1 MAASSPVIQPED
13 VNRLRYGLAVT
24 KAGRDALASVFMWS
38 YRGAFPVVTYLTQD
52 LGYTNAQYRR
62 VFDDH
67 QRDKLEASSDA
78 ATFDITL
85 LYKLLQRV
93 CGLAEM
99 NDPTWTTPGPQGP
112 SLEHLIYS
120 LKQRRNTLAH
130 DNVGMSEQDLTS
142 TLTELSDLLAKML
155 AEAGVRCRTN
165 SQDVDHVTRD
175 VTKYIGGLLAKVREP
190 LDPSDV
196 AYLPQLR
203 QEIKMF
209 RSHITEEVKQ
219 MSKQELTDGYR
230 LLYQIVPAPWL
241 LLNINYNPS
250 LAFTRLRLL
259 EDPVIGARPS
269 HAAKGQDST
278 RPSHAAKGQD
288 STRPSHAAKGQDSTR
303 PSHAAKG
310 QDINYED
317 ILSMRREK
325 GRVPECVL
333 LMGEGGMGKTT
344 LLKLILEKWVEDPDA
359 IRHLGTVDL
368 VFYVQCRDSHLN
380 TFDDLLRQLLPQA
393 LSDSGADFQLFKEII
408 LSLNILVL
416 IDGYDEVNDHSGR
429 LVKELL
435 HLPGKDVRLVITTR
449 PGWDQQLSQLVP
461 HTRPRCNILVLG
473 ITPERRVEFAERTIK
488 VLVEEESQ
496 RSVITGRFTQRLEQ
510 MSQFLGEYLNTPL
523 TLTLL
528 ALLCVEAPEEF
539 NNLTTNTQVYEKIH
553 DFITSKLVSRL
564 TDKHVVDPKGKCDQ
578 FLLFYEEISLRGI
591 QRQEY
596 DLWPETEAE
605 IREKCDT
612 LGLPQEEVLSNY
624 FTRTSYRRGLNVV
637 WVFGY
642 FHARYQEY
650 CASRRLVALLLKAEQ
665 DRGDPASHRV
675 SGESSIII
683 DLLVDVVVW
692 VIGYFHAR
700 YQEYCASRGL
710 VALLLRAEQDRGDP
724 ASHRVSGES
733 SIIIDLLVDV
743 VRKEKRSLGDHLR
756 GSKFDI
762 SDVQQEFKE
771 RPRWENILVSTT
783 GVLCA
788 RGVEHKF
795 ITHIIDLCKMVTL
808 ETDELLKHVAE
819 SRGSEHVIQAVCE
832 KLRTEQE
839 WTIWSVDS
847 CVVLP
852 LVLKKVT
859 PKNIYLI
866 INDPSQLK
874 QHLSTLSVLAKIM
887 VTICLNLDYSLDSKE
902 RSVIS
907 KQCLERLTAPGSKCT
922 LEEFDG
928 GLSEAA
934 IPLLPHTLESLTLY
948 LTLQQLPVLIRHL
961 PHLPHLQT
969 LGIGLDATGYV
980 DPDTLDATG
989 YVDPDTLDATGYVD
1003 PDTLDATGYVDPDTL
1018 DTLPYQGRE
1027 LRLTIRRDLTDDDPA
1042 IDWCCHLVAQLCPLS
1057 RGGYSGLVFRD
1068 RRLTSVGGE
1077 RLLRGLHRRGVTG
1090 NILTFWIQ
1098 DSEENKKYLRELGC
1112 GMNEFWYADRMNEFW
1127 YAGGMN
1133 EFWNVGGMN
1142 EFWYAGSMN
1151 EFSIAKIPTP
1161 FEFIILISVH
1171 PRRSVMQAHSGFR
1184 FRKVVAAGLPPPGP
1198 ATPGACHP
1206 RGLPPPGPATSGA
1219 CHLRGLPPPGPT
1231 TPGALPS
1238 PGPGPADPVSLD
1250 DCSSDDVLLLLKRA
1264 HRCPGPVS
1272 EDVVD
1277 HEDAV
1282 MLAVPAKETGGHCVV
1297 PVPACV
1303 SGVAPLCPPAPLCA
1317 GSPKWEVVVPAVTPG
1332 VDRDLVIV
1340 LKKDTSRGVSAPYEP
1355 VPRDVPPL
1363 VIGGVVVEI
1372 PEYMGPRV
1380 ARMRVCPRHRMPG
1393 MCGTRTSLQGTDMTD
1408 EAKGMA
1414 KDVMT
1419 DIFVS
1424 RTCPVKENGNCEAGN
1439 IQPTTGTL

>member
-1 MAASSPVIQPED
+1 MRPNMAASSPVIQPED

-38 YRGAFPVVTYLTQD
+38 YRGTFPVVTYLTQD
-52 LGYTNAQYRR
+52 LGYTNVQYRR

-85 LYKLLQRV
+85 LYKLLQHV

-99 NDPTWTTPGPQGP
+99 NDPTWTIPGPQGP

-120 LKQRRNTLAH
+120 LKQHRNTLAH

-155 AEAGVRCRTN
+155 AEAGVRCGTN

-209 RSHITEEVKQ
+209 KSHITEEVKQ
-219 MSKQELTDGYR
+219 MSKEELTDGYK

-269 HAAKGQDST
+269 HAAKGQD
-278 RPSHAAKGQD
+278 
-288 STRPSHAAKGQDSTR
+288 
-303 PSHAAKG
+303 
-310 QDINYED
+310 INYED
-317 ILSMRREK
+317 ILSMRRED
-325 GRVPECVL
+325 GRVPQCVL
-333 LMGEGGMGKTT
+333 LTGEGGMGKTT

-359 IRHLGTVDL
+359 IRQLGTVDL

-380 TFDDLLRQLLPQA
+380 TFDDLLRQLLPLA

-416 IDGYDEVNDHSGR
+416 IDGYDEVNDHSRR
-429 LVKELL
+429 LVEELL

-553 DFITSKLVSRL
+553 DFITNKLVSRL
-564 TDKHVVDPKGKCDQ
+564 TDKHVTEPKGKCDKNVRK
-578 FLLFYEEISLRGI
+578 FLRFLEEISLRGI

-596 DLWPETEAE
+596 DLWSETEAE

-642 FHARYQEY
+642 FHPRYQEY
-650 CASRRLVALLLKAEQ
+650 CASRRLVDLLLKAEQ

-675 SGESSIII
+675 SGERST
-683 DLLVDVVVW
+683 
-692 VIGYFHAR
+692 
-700 YQEYCASRGL
+700 
-710 VALLLRAEQDRGDP
+710 
-724 ASHRVSGES
+724 
-733 SIIIDLLVDV
+733 IIDLLVDV

-762 SDVQQEFKE
+762 SDVLQEFRE
-771 RPRWENILVSTT
+771 RHRWQNILLSTT

-795 ITHIIDLCKMVTL
+795 ITHIIDLCKMVTRS
-808 ETDELLKHVAE
+808 TDELLKHVAE

-832 KLRTEQE
+832 KLRTEHVWGIE
-839 WTIWSVDS
+839 SVDS
-847 CVVLP
+847 WVVLP

-859 PKNIYLI
+859 PKNIYLN

-874 QHLSTLSVLAKIM
+874 QRLSTLSVLAKM
-887 VTICLNLDYSLDSKE
+887 KVTISLDLGYSLYSKE

-922 LEEFDG
+922 LEEFVG
-928 GLSEAA
+928 VLSEAA
-934 IPLLPHTLESLTLY
+934 IPLLPHTLERLTLY

-969 LGIGLDATGYV
+969 LGK
-980 DPDTLDATG
+980 
-989 YVDPDTLDATGYVD
+989 
-1003 PDTLDATGYVDPDTL
+1003 
-1018 DTLPYQGRE
+1018 
-1027 LRLTIRRDLTDDDPA
+1027 
-1042 IDWCCHLVAQLCPLS
+1042 
-1057 RGGYSGLVFRD
+1057 YSYF
-1068 RRLTSVGGE
+1068 
-1077 RLLRGLHRRGVTG
+1077 
-1090 NILTFWIQ
+1090 
-1098 DSEENKKYLRELGC
+1098 
-1112 GMNEFWYADRMNEFW
+1112 
-1127 YAGGMN
+1127 
-1133 EFWNVGGMN
+1133 
-1142 EFWYAGSMN
+1142 
-1151 EFSIAKIPTP
+1151 
-1161 FEFIILISVH
+1161 
-1171 PRRSVMQAHSGFR
+1171 
-1184 FRKVVAAGLPPPGP
+1184 PP
-1198 ATPGACHP
+1198 
-1206 RGLPPPGPATSGA
+1206 
-1219 CHLRGLPPPGPT
+1219 
-1231 TPGALPS
+1231 
-1238 PGPGPADPVSLD
+1238 
-1250 DCSSDDVLLLLKRA
+1250 
-1264 HRCPGPVS
+1264 
-1272 EDVVD
+1272 
-1277 HEDAV
+1277 
-1282 MLAVPAKETGGHCVV
+1282 
-1297 PVPACV
+1297 
-1303 SGVAPLCPPAPLCA
+1303 
-1317 GSPKWEVVVPAVTPG
+1317 
-1332 VDRDLVIV
+1332 
-1340 LKKDTSRGVSAPYEP
+1340 
-1355 VPRDVPPL
+1355 
-1363 VIGGVVVEI
+1363 
-1372 PEYMGPRV
+1372 
-1380 ARMRVCPRHRMPG
+1380 
-1393 MCGTRTSLQGTDMTD
+1393 
-1408 EAKGMA
+1408 
-1414 KDVMT
+1414 
-1419 DIFVS
+1419 
-1424 RTCPVKENGNCEAGN
+1424 
-1439 IQPTTGTL
+1439 

>member
-38 YRGAFPVVTYLTQD
+38 YRGTFPVVTYLTQD

-62 VFDDH
+62 VFDAH
-67 QRDKLEASSDA
+67 QRKKLEASSDA

-85 LYKLLQRV
+85 LYKLLQHV
-93 CGLAEM
+93 CGLSEM

-120 LKQRRNTLAH
+120 LKQHRNTLAH

-155 AEAGVRCRTN
+155 AEAGVRCGTK

-209 RSHITEEVKQ
+209 KSHITEEVKQ
-219 MSKQELTDGYR
+219 MSKQELTDGYK

-241 LLNINYNPS
+241 HLNINYNPS
-250 LAFTRLRLL
+250 LAFTRLRLF

-269 HAAKGQDST
+269 HAAKGQDN
-278 RPSHAAKGQD
+278 
-288 STRPSHAAKGQDSTR
+288 TR

-317 ILSMRREK
+317 ILSMRRED
-325 GRVPECVL
+325 GRVPQCVL
-333 LMGEGGMGKTT
+333 LTGEGGMGKTT
-344 LLKLILEKWVEDPDA
+344 LLKLILEKWVEDPAA

-380 TFDDLLRQLLPQA
+380 TFDDLLRQLLPLA
-393 LSDSGADFQLFKEII
+393 LSDSGVDFQLFKEII

-449 PGWDQQLSQLVP
+449 PGWDQHLSQLVP

-473 ITPERRVEFAERTIK
+473 ITPERRVKFAERTIK

-496 RSVITGRFTQRLEQ
+496 RSVITGRFTQQLEQ

-578 FLLFYEEISLRGI
+578 FLLFFEEISLRGI

-650 CASRRLVALLLKAEQ
+650 CASR
-665 DRGDPASHRV
+665 G
-675 SGESSIII
+675 
-683 DLLVDVVVW
+683 LVD
-692 VIGYFHAR
+692 
-700 YQEYCASRGL
+700 
-710 VALLLRAEQDRGDP
+710 LLLRAEQDRGDP
-724 ASHRVSGES
+724 ASHRVSGER

-756 GSKFDI
+756 RSKFDI
-762 SDVQQEFKE
+762 SAVQQEFRK
-771 RPRWENILVSTT
+771 RPRWWHFLVSTT

-788 RGVEHKF
+788 RRVEHKF
-795 ITHIIDLCKMVTL
+795 ITHIIDLCKMVKNS
-808 ETDELLKHVAE
+808 TDELLKHVAE

-832 KLRTEQE
+832 KLRTEHRWE
-839 WTIWSVDS
+839 IESVDS
-847 CVVLP
+847 WVVLP

-859 PKNIYLI
+859 PKNIYLNI
-866 INDPSQLK
+866 FNTSQLK
-874 QHLSTLSVLAKIM
+874 QRLSALSVLAKMKI
-887 VTICLNLDYSLDSKE
+887 TISLDLQYSLYSKDE
-902 RSVIS
+902 NIDKS
-907 KQCLERLTAPGSKCT
+907 KQCLERLTAPDSKCK
-922 LEEFDG
+922 LEKFRG
-928 GLSEAA
+928 YLSEAD
-934 IPLLPHTLESLTLY
+934 IPLLPHTLGTLILRLTPY
-948 LTLQQLPVLIRHL
+948 QLPVLIRHL
-961 PHLPHLQT
+961 PHLPHLQR
-969 LGIGLDATGYV
+969 LGIHLDATDYMIPHTLDATGYVVPDTLDATGYV
-980 DPDTLDATG
+980 DPDTLDAIGYVDPDTLDATGYVVPDTLDATGYVDPDTLDATGYVVPDTLDATG

-1003 PDTLDATGYVDPDTL
+1003 QDTLGS
-1018 DTLPYQGRE
+1018 LPYQGKI
-1027 LRLTIRRDLTDDDPA
+1027 LDLTITRDLTDDDPA
-1042 IDWCCHLVAQLCPLS
+1042 IDWCCRLAAQLCPPS
-1057 RGGYSGLVFRD
+1057 RGGYSLLGFYNT
-1068 RRLTSVGGE
+1068 RLTS
-1077 RLLRGLHRRGVTG
+1077 T
-1090 NILTFWIQ
+1090 
-1098 DSEENKKYLRELGC
+1098 Y
-1112 GMNEFWYADRMNEFW
+1112 
-1127 YAGGMN
+1127 
-1133 EFWNVGGMN
+1133 
-1142 EFWYAGSMN
+1142 
-1151 EFSIAKIPTP
+1151 
-1161 FEFIILISVH
+1161 
-1171 PRRSVMQAHSGFR
+1171 
-1184 FRKVVAAGLPPPGP
+1184 
-1198 ATPGACHP
+1198 
-1206 RGLPPPGPATSGA
+1206 
-1219 CHLRGLPPPGPT
+1219 
-1231 TPGALPS
+1231 
-1238 PGPGPADPVSLD
+1238 
-1250 DCSSDDVLLLLKRA
+1250 
-1264 HRCPGPVS
+1264 
-1272 EDVVD
+1272 
-1277 HEDAV
+1277 
-1282 MLAVPAKETGGHCVV
+1282 
-1297 PVPACV
+1297 
-1303 SGVAPLCPPAPLCA
+1303 
-1317 GSPKWEVVVPAVTPG
+1317 
-1332 VDRDLVIV
+1332 
-1340 LKKDTSRGVSAPYEP
+1340 
-1355 VPRDVPPL
+1355 
-1363 VIGGVVVEI
+1363 
-1372 PEYMGPRV
+1372 
-1380 ARMRVCPRHRMPG
+1380 
-1393 MCGTRTSLQGTDMTD
+1393 
-1408 EAKGMA
+1408 
-1414 KDVMT
+1414 
-1419 DIFVS
+1419 
-1424 RTCPVKENGNCEAGN
+1424 
-1439 IQPTTGTL
+1439 

>member
-38 YRGAFPVVTYLTQD
+38 YRGTFPVVTYLTQD
-52 LGYTNAQYRR
+52 LGYTNAQYKR

-99 NDPTWTTPGPQGP
+99 NDTTWTTPGPQGP

-120 LKQRRNTLAH
+120 LKQHRNTLAH
-130 DNVGMSEQDLTS
+130 DNVRMSEQDLTS

-165 SQDVDHVTRD
+165 SQDVDHVARD
-175 VTKYIGGLLAKVREP
+175 VTEYIGGLLAKVREP

-219 MSKQELTDGYR
+219 MSKQELTGGYK

-269 HAAKGQDST
+269 HAAKGQDI
-278 RPSHAAKGQD
+278 D
-288 STRPSHAAKGQDSTR
+288 
-303 PSHAAKG
+303 
-310 QDINYED
+310 YEH
-317 ILSMRREK
+317 ILSMRRED
-325 GRVPECVL
+325 GRVPQCVL
-333 LMGEGGMGKTT
+333 LTGEGGMGKTT
-344 LLKLILEKWVEDPDA
+344 LLKLILEKWVEDPAA

-380 TFDDLLRQLLPQA
+380 TFDGLLRQLLPQT
-393 LSDSGADFQLFKEII
+393 LRDSGVDFQLFKEVI

-510 MSQFLGEYLNTPL
+510 MSEFLGEYLNTPL

-553 DFITSKLVSRL
+553 DFITNKLVSRL
-564 TDKHVVDPKGKCDQ
+564 TDKHVTEPKGKCDENVKT
-578 FLLFYEEISLRGI
+578 FLRFLEEISLRGI

-624 FTRTSYRRGLNVV
+624 FTRTSYRRGLSVV

-665 DRGDPASHRV
+665 DRGDPAS
-675 SGESSIII
+675 
-683 DLLVDVVVW
+683 L
-692 VIGYFHAR
+692 
-700 YQEYCASRGL
+700 
-710 VALLLRAEQDRGDP
+710 
-724 ASHRVSGES
+724 RVSGES

-743 VRKEKRSLGDHLR
+743 VRKEKRCLGDQLR
-756 GSKFDI
+756 GSTFDI
-762 SDVQQEFKE
+762 SAVQHELLG
-771 RPRWENILVSTT
+771 RPRWQNILLSTT

-788 RGVEHKF
+788 RGVEHRF
-795 ITHIIDLCKMVTL
+795 ITHIIDLCEMVTP

-832 KLRTEQE
+832 KLRTKQKWRIE
-839 WTIWSVDS
+839 SVDS
-847 CVVLP
+847 WVVLP

-859 PKNIYLI
+859 PKNIYLN
-866 INDPSQLK
+866 INDIPQLK
-874 QHLSTLSVLAKIM
+874 QRLSTLSVLAKM
-887 VTICLNLDYSLDSKE
+887 KVTLSLDLDYSLDSKE
-902 RSVIS
+902 ISVIT

-922 LEEFDG
+922 LEEFRG
-928 GLSEAA
+928 HLSEAA
-934 IPLLPHTLESLTLY
+934 IPLLPPTLESLHLR

-961 PHLPHLQT
+961 PHLPHLPHLQT
-969 LGIGLDATGYV
+969 LVITLDATGYV
-980 DPDTLDATG
+980 VPDTLDATG

-1003 PDTLDATGYVDPDTL
+1003 PNTLDATGYVVPDTLDATGYVDPNTLDATGYVVPDTL
-1018 DTLPYQGRE
+1018 DTLPCQGRT

-1042 IDWCCHLVAQLCPLS
+1042 IDWCCHLAAQLCPPS
-1057 RGGYSGLVFRD
+1057 RGGYSRLYFPNTH
-1068 RRLTSVGGE
+1068 LTSVGVEG
-1077 RLLRGLHRRGVTG
+1077 LLRGLHRRGVTG
-1090 NILTFWIQ
+1090 DDLTIWIW
-1098 DSEENKKYLRELGC
+1098 DSVKNEKYLQELRASL
-1112 GMNEFWYADRMNEFW
+1112 NNFY
-1127 YAGGMN
+1127 
-1133 EFWNVGGMN
+1133 NVH
-1142 EFWYAGSMN
+1142 
-1151 EFSIAKIPTP
+1151 
-1161 FEFIILISVH
+1161 ILK
-1171 PRRSVMQAHSGFR
+1171 F
-1184 FRKVVAAGLPPPGP
+1184 
-1198 ATPGACHP
+1198 
-1206 RGLPPPGPATSGA
+1206 
-1219 CHLRGLPPPGPT
+1219 
-1231 TPGALPS
+1231 
-1238 PGPGPADPVSLD
+1238 D
-1250 DCSSDDVLLLLKRA
+1250 
-1264 HRCPGPVS
+1264 
-1272 EDVVD
+1272 E
-1277 HEDAV
+1277 
-1282 MLAVPAKETGGHCVV
+1282 
-1297 PVPACV
+1297 
-1303 SGVAPLCPPAPLCA
+1303 
-1317 GSPKWEVVVPAVTPG
+1317 
-1332 VDRDLVIV
+1332 
-1340 LKKDTSRGVSAPYEP
+1340 
-1355 VPRDVPPL
+1355 
-1363 VIGGVVVEI
+1363 
-1372 PEYMGPRV
+1372 
-1380 ARMRVCPRHRMPG
+1380 
-1393 MCGTRTSLQGTDMTD
+1393 TSLMRPI
-1408 EAKGMA
+1408 MF
-1414 KDVMT
+1414 KDICT
-1419 DIFVS
+1419 RSWLLRPAS
-1424 RTCPVKENGNCEAGN
+1424 RD
-1439 IQPTTGTL
+1439 Q

>member
-38 YRGAFPVVTYLTQD
+38 YRGTFPVVTYLTQD

-62 VFDDH
+62 VFDAQ
-67 QRDKLEASSDA
+67 QRKKLEASSDA

-93 CGLAEM
+93 CGVAGM
-99 NDPTWTTPGPQGP
+99 KDTTPGPRGP

-120 LKQRRNTLAH
+120 LKEHRNTLAH

-155 AEAGVRCRTN
+155 AEAGVRCGTN
-165 SQDVDHVTRD
+165 SQDVYHVTRD

-219 MSKQELTDGYR
+219 MSKQELTDGYK

-278 RPSHAAKGQD
+278 RS
-288 STRPSHAAKGQDSTR
+288 
-303 PSHAAKG
+303 SHAAKG
-310 QDINYED
+310 QDIDYEH
-317 ILSMRREK
+317 ILSMRRED
-325 GRVPECVL
+325 GRVPQCVL
-333 LMGEGGMGKTT
+333 LTGEGGMGKTT
-344 LLKLILEKWVEDPDA
+344 LLKLILEKWVEEPAA

-380 TFDDLLRQLLPQA
+380 TFDDLLRQLLPQT
-393 LSDSGADFQLFKEII
+393 LSDSDADFQLFKEII

-416 IDGYDEVNDHSGR
+416 IDGYDEVNDHSER

-449 PGWDQQLSQLVP
+449 PGWDHQLSQLVP

-488 VLVEEESQ
+488 VLVEEECQ

-553 DFITSKLVSRL
+553 DFITCKLVSRL
-564 TDKHVVDPKGKCDQ
+564 TDKHVADPKGKCDQ
-578 FLLFYEEISLRGI
+578 FLLFFEEICLRGI
-591 QRQEY
+591 QRLEY

-624 FTRTSYRRGLNVV
+624 FTRTRYRRGLNVV
-637 WVFGY
+637 WVF
-642 FHARYQEY
+642 
-650 CASRRLVALLLKAEQ
+650 
-665 DRGDPASHRV
+665 
-675 SGESSIII
+675 
-683 DLLVDVVVW
+683 
-692 VIGYFHAR
+692 GYFHAR

-724 ASHRVSGES
+724 ASHRVSWERS
-733 SIIIDLLVDV
+733 TIIDLLVDV

-756 GSKFDI
+756 VSKFDI
-762 SDVQQEFKE
+762 SVLQEFIE
-771 RPRWENILVSTT
+771 RPRWHNILVSTT

-788 RGVEHKF
+788 RGVEHRF
-795 ITHIIDLCKMVTL
+795 ITHIIDLCVMDL
-808 ETDELLKHVAE
+808 RLTDELYKHVAE
-819 SRGSEHVIQAVCE
+819 CRGSEHVIQAVCE
-832 KLRTEQE
+832 KLRTKQE
-839 WTIWSVDS
+839 WLIESVVS

-859 PKNIYLI
+859 PNNIYLI
-866 INDPSQLK
+866 IYDSSKLK
-874 QHLSTLSVLAKIM
+874 QCLSTLSVLAKM
-887 VTICLNLDYSLDSKE
+887 KVTISLDVGYSLYSKE
-902 RSVIS
+902 SSVIT

-922 LEEFDG
+922 LKRFTG
-928 GLSEAA
+928 VLSEAA
-934 IPLLPHTLESLTLY
+934 IPLLPLTLESLQLC
-948 LTLQQLPVLIRHL
+948 LTPQQLPIQLSVLIRHL
-961 PHLPHLQT
+961 PHLPHLQR
-969 LGIGLDATGYV
+969 LAILLDATGYV

-989 YVDPDTLDATGYVD
+989 YVDPDTLDATGYVVPDTLDATGYVD

-1018 DTLPYQGRE
+1018 DTLPYQGRT
-1027 LRLTIRRDLTDDDPA
+1027 LILTIRRRVTDDDPA
-1042 IDWCCHLVAQLCPLS
+1042 IDWCCHLAAQLCPPS
-1057 RGGYSGLVFRD
+1057 RGGYTALDFSDMRP
-1068 RRLTSVGGE
+1068 TSVGGE

-1090 NILTFWIQ
+1090 RNLAIRID
-1098 DSEENKKYLRELGC
+1098 DSEENKKCLQELGASL
-1112 GMNEFWYADRMNEFW
+1112 NNFN
-1127 YAGGMN
+1127 
-1133 EFWNVGGMN
+1133 NVHIWQID
-1142 EFWYAGSMN
+1142 E
-1151 EFSIAKIPTP
+1151 
-1161 FEFIILISVH
+1161 
-1171 PRRSVMQAHSGFR
+1171 
-1184 FRKVVAAGLPPPGP
+1184 
-1198 ATPGACHP
+1198 
-1206 RGLPPPGPATSGA
+1206 TS
-1219 CHLRGLPPPGPT
+1219 
-1231 TPGALPS
+1231 
-1238 PGPGPADPVSLD
+1238 
-1250 DCSSDDVLLLLKRA
+1250 
-1264 HRCPGPVS
+1264 
-1272 EDVVD
+1272 
-1277 HEDAV
+1277 
-1282 MLAVPAKETGGHCVV
+1282 
-1297 PVPACV
+1297 
-1303 SGVAPLCPPAPLCA
+1303 
-1317 GSPKWEVVVPAVTPG
+1317 
-1332 VDRDLVIV
+1332 
-1340 LKKDTSRGVSAPYEP
+1340 
-1355 VPRDVPPL
+1355 
-1363 VIGGVVVEI
+1363 
-1372 PEYMGPRV
+1372 
-1380 ARMRVCPRHRMPG
+1380 
-1393 MCGTRTSLQGTDMTD
+1393 
-1408 EAKGMA
+1408 
-1414 KDVMT
+1414 
-1419 DIFVS
+1419 F
-1424 RTCPVKENGNCEAGN
+1424 
-1439 IQPTTGTL
+1439 

>member
-24 KAGRDALASVFMWS
+24 KAGRDALASMFMWS
-38 YRGAFPVVTYLTQD
+38 YRGTFPVLTYLTQD

-62 VFDDH
+62 VFDAQ

-120 LKQRRNTLAH
+120 LKQHRNTLAH

-155 AEAGVRCRTN
+155 AEAGVRCGTN

-175 VTKYIGGLLAKVREP
+175 VTKYIGDLLAKVREQ

-209 RSHITEEVKQ
+209 KSHITEEVKQ
-219 MSKQELTDGYR
+219 MSKQELTDGYK
-230 LLYQIVPAPWL
+230 LLYQIVPASWL

-259 EDPVIGARPS
+259 EDPVIGPRPS
-269 HAAKGQDST
+269 D
-278 RPSHAAKGQD
+278 
-288 STRPSHAAKGQDSTR
+288 
-303 PSHAAKG
+303 AAKG

-317 ILSMRREK
+317 ILSMRRED
-325 GRVPECVL
+325 GRVPQCVL
-333 LMGEGGMGKTT
+333 LTGEGGMGKTT
-344 LLKLILEKWVEDPDA
+344 LLKLILEKWVEDPAA

-380 TFDDLLRQLLPQA
+380 TFDDLLRQLLPQT

-488 VLVEEESQ
+488 VLVEEECQ

-553 DFITSKLVSRL
+553 DFITNKLVSRL
-564 TDKHVVDPKGKCDQ
+564 TDKHVTQPKGKCDENVKR
-578 FLLFYEEISLRGI
+578 FLRFLEEISLRGVL
-591 QRQEY
+591 RQEY

-624 FTRTSYRRGLNVV
+624 FTRTSYCRGLNVV
-637 WVFGY
+637 WVF
-642 FHARYQEY
+642 
-650 CASRRLVALLLKAEQ
+650 
-665 DRGDPASHRV
+665 
-675 SGESSIII
+675 
-683 DLLVDVVVW
+683 
-692 VIGYFHAR
+692 GYFHAR

-724 ASHRVSGES
+724 ASHRVSGER

-743 VRKEKRSLGDHLR
+743 VRKERGSLGDHLR
-756 GSKFDI
+756 GSTFDI
-762 SDVQQEFKE
+762 SDVQQEFRE
-771 RPRWENILVSTT
+771 RPRWQNILVSTT

-795 ITHIIDLCKMVTL
+795 ITHIIDLCEMVTP

-832 KLRTEQE
+832 KLRTEHR
-839 WTIWSVDS
+839 WTIHSVDS

-859 PKNIYLI
+859 PEVISLHLDDK
-866 INDPSQLK
+866 PQLE
-874 QHLSTLSVLAKIM
+874 HFLSTLSVLAEKEVIVHLNFKNILYSKIN
-887 VTICLNLDYSLDSKE
+887 IDLLQKS
-902 RSVIS
+902 
-907 KQCLERLTAPGSKCT
+907 LERLTAPGSKCI
-922 LEEFDG
+922 LEGFEGD
-928 GLSEAA
+928 LSEAA
-934 IPLLPHTLESLTLY
+934 IPLLPHTLETLDLY

-961 PHLPHLQT
+961 PHLPHLQD
-969 LGIGLDATGYV
+969 LGKY
-980 DPDTLDATG
+980 
-989 YVDPDTLDATGYVD
+989 
-1003 PDTLDATGYVDPDTL
+1003 
-1018 DTLPYQGRE
+1018 
-1027 LRLTIRRDLTDDDPA
+1027 
-1042 IDWCCHLVAQLCPLS
+1042 S
-1057 RGGYSGLVFRD
+1057 RF
-1068 RRLTSVGGE
+1068 
-1077 RLLRGLHRRGVTG
+1077 
-1090 NILTFWIQ
+1090 
-1098 DSEENKKYLRELGC
+1098 
-1112 GMNEFWYADRMNEFW
+1112 
-1127 YAGGMN
+1127 
-1133 EFWNVGGMN
+1133 
-1142 EFWYAGSMN
+1142 
-1151 EFSIAKIPTP
+1151 
-1161 FEFIILISVH
+1161 
-1171 PRRSVMQAHSGFR
+1171 
-1184 FRKVVAAGLPPPGP
+1184 PP
-1198 ATPGACHP
+1198 
-1206 RGLPPPGPATSGA
+1206 
-1219 CHLRGLPPPGPT
+1219 
-1231 TPGALPS
+1231 
-1238 PGPGPADPVSLD
+1238 
-1250 DCSSDDVLLLLKRA
+1250 
-1264 HRCPGPVS
+1264 
-1272 EDVVD
+1272 
-1277 HEDAV
+1277 
-1282 MLAVPAKETGGHCVV
+1282 
-1297 PVPACV
+1297 
-1303 SGVAPLCPPAPLCA
+1303 
-1317 GSPKWEVVVPAVTPG
+1317 
-1332 VDRDLVIV
+1332 
-1340 LKKDTSRGVSAPYEP
+1340 
-1355 VPRDVPPL
+1355 
-1363 VIGGVVVEI
+1363 
-1372 PEYMGPRV
+1372 
-1380 ARMRVCPRHRMPG
+1380 
-1393 MCGTRTSLQGTDMTD
+1393 
-1408 EAKGMA
+1408 
-1414 KDVMT
+1414 
-1419 DIFVS
+1419 
-1424 RTCPVKENGNCEAGN
+1424 
-1439 IQPTTGTL
+1439 

>member
-38 YRGAFPVVTYLTQD
+38 YRGTFPVVTYLTQD

-62 VFDDH
+62 VFDAH

-120 LKQRRNTLAH
+120 LKQHRNTLAH

-155 AEAGVRCRTN
+155 AEAGVRCGTN

-209 RSHITEEVKQ
+209 KSHITEEVKQ
-219 MSKQELTDGYR
+219 MSKQELTDGYK

-269 HAAKGQDST
+269 HAAKGQD
-278 RPSHAAKGQD
+278 
-288 STRPSHAAKGQDSTR
+288 
-303 PSHAAKG
+303 
-310 QDINYED
+310 INYED
-317 ILSMRREK
+317 ILSMRRED
-325 GRVPECVL
+325 GRVPQCVL
-333 LMGEGGMGKTT
+333 LTGEGGMGKTT
-344 LLKLILEKWVEDPDA
+344 LLKLILEKWVEDPA
-359 IRHLGTVDL
+359 SIRHLGTVNL

-380 TFDDLLRQLLPQA
+380 TFDDLLRQLLPQT

-488 VLVEEESQ
+488 MLVEEECQ
-496 RSVITGRFTQRLEQ
+496 RNVITGRFTQRLEQ

-578 FLLFYEEISLRGI
+578 FLLFFEEISLRGI

-624 FTRTSYRRGLNVV
+624 FTRTSYRLGLNVV
-637 WVFGY
+637 WVF
-642 FHARYQEY
+642 
-650 CASRRLVALLLKAEQ
+650 
-665 DRGDPASHRV
+665 
-675 SGESSIII
+675 
-683 DLLVDVVVW
+683 
-692 VIGYFHAR
+692 GYFHAR

-724 ASHRVSGES
+724 ASHCVSGEN

-743 VRKEKRSLGDHLR
+743 VRKEKRSLGDHVR
-756 GSKFDI
+756 GSTFDI
-762 SDVQQEFKE
+762 DDVEQEFNE
-771 RPRWENILVSTT
+771 RPRWENILLSTT

-788 RGVEHKF
+788 RGVEHRF
-795 ITHIIDLCKMVTL
+795 ITHIIDLCEMVIL
-808 ETDELLKHVAE
+808 ETDKLLKHVAE
-819 SRGSEHVIQAVCE
+819 SRGSEHVFQAVCE

-839 WTIWSVDS
+839 WVIESFDS
-847 CVVLP
+847 WVVLP

-859 PKNIYLI
+859 PKNIYLR
-866 INDPSQLK
+866 INDTSQLK
-874 QHLSTLSVLAKIM
+874 QRLSTLSVLAKMKVAIYLD
-887 VTICLNLDYSLDSKE
+887 LNYSLDSKE
-902 RSVIS
+902 STVIT
-907 KQCLERLTAPGSKCT
+907 KQFLERLTALGSKCT
-922 LEEFDG
+922 LEEFVG

-934 IPLLPHTLESLTLY
+934 IPLLPHTLESLRLR

-961 PHLPHLQT
+961 PHLPHLQR
-969 LGIGLDATGYV
+969 LGIILDAWDYV
-980 DPDTLDATG
+980 VPDTLDAMSYGDPDTLDATG

-1003 PDTLDATGYVDPDTL
+1003 PDTLGS
-1018 DTLPYQGRE
+1018 LPYQGRE
-1027 LRLTIRRDLTDDDPA
+1027 LNLTIRRDLTDDDPA
-1042 IDWCCHLVAQLCPLS
+1042 IDWCCHLVAQLCPPS
-1057 RGGYSGLVFRD
+1057 RGGYSDLYFPNT
-1068 RRLTSVGGE
+1068 RLTSVGGE

-1090 NILTFWIQ
+1090 DDLAIWIQ
-1098 DSEENKKYLRELGC
+1098 DSEDSEENKKYLQELG
-1112 GMNEFWYADRMNEFW
+1112 A
-1127 YAGGMN
+1127 
-1133 EFWNVGGMN
+1133 
-1142 EFWYAGSMN
+1142 
-1151 EFSIAKIPTP
+1151 
-1161 FEFIILISVH
+1161 
-1171 PRRSVMQAHSGFR
+1171 
-1184 FRKVVAAGLPPPGP
+1184 
-1198 ATPGACHP
+1198 
-1206 RGLPPPGPATSGA
+1206 
-1219 CHLRGLPPPGPT
+1219 
-1231 TPGALPS
+1231 
-1238 PGPGPADPVSLD
+1238 SLNNFN
-1250 DCSSDDVLLLLKRA
+1250 DVYI
-1264 HRCPGPVS
+1264 
-1272 EDVVD
+1272 
-1277 HEDAV
+1277 
-1282 MLAVPAKETGGHCVV
+1282 
-1297 PVPACV
+1297 
-1303 SGVAPLCPPAPLCA
+1303 
-1317 GSPKWEVVVPAVTPG
+1317 W
-1332 VDRDLVIV
+1332 
-1340 LKKDTSRGVSAPYEP
+1340 
-1355 VPRDVPPL
+1355 
-1363 VIGGVVVEI
+1363 
-1372 PEYMGPRV
+1372 
-1380 ARMRVCPRHRMPG
+1380 
-1393 MCGTRTSLQGTDMTD
+1393 
-1408 EAKGMA
+1408 
-1414 KDVMT
+1414 
-1419 DIFVS
+1419 
-1424 RTCPVKENGNCEAGN
+1424 
-1439 IQPTTGTL
+1439 

>member
-38 YRGAFPVVTYLTQD
+38 YRGTFPVVTYLTQD
-52 LGYTNAQYRR
+52 LGYINAQCRR
-62 VFDDH
+62 DFDAH
-67 QRDKLEASSDA
+67 QRDKLEVSSDA

-120 LKQRRNTLAH
+120 LKQHRNTLAH
-130 DNVGMSEQDLTS
+130 DNVRMSEQDLTS

-175 VTKYIGGLLAKVREP
+175 ATKYIGGLLAKVREP

-196 AYLPQLR
+196 AHLPQLR

-209 RSHITEEVKQ
+209 KSHITEEVKQ
-219 MSKQELTDGYR
+219 MSKQELTDGYK
-230 LLYQIVPAPWL
+230 LLYQIVPAPCL

-259 EDPVIGARPS
+259 EDPIIGARPS
-269 HAAKGQDST
+269 HAAKGQHIDYK
-278 RPSHAAKGQD
+278 HV
-288 STRPSHAAKGQDSTR
+288 
-303 PSHAAKG
+303 
-310 QDINYED
+310 
-317 ILSMRREK
+317 LSMRREN

-333 LMGEGGMGKTT
+333 LTGEGGMGKTT
-344 LLKLILEKWVEDPDA
+344 LLKLILEKWVEDPAA

-368 VFYVQCRDSHLN
+368 VFYVQCRDTHLN
-380 TFDDLLRQLLPQA
+380 TFEDLLRQLLPQT
-393 LSDSGADFQLFKEII
+393 LRDSDPDFQLFKEII

-449 PGWDQQLSQLVP
+449 PGWDQHLSQLVP

-488 VLVEEESQ
+488 VLVEEECQ

-553 DFITSKLVSRL
+553 DFITNKLVSRL
-564 TDKHVVDPKGKCDQ
+564 TDKHVTEPKGKCDENVKK
-578 FLLFYEEISLRGI
+578 FLRFLEEISLRGI

-650 CASRRLVALLLKAEQ
+650 CASRRLVDLLLRAEQ

-710 VALLLRAEQDRGDP
+710 VDLLLKAEQDQGDP
-724 ASHRVSGES
+724 ASHCESGER
-733 SIIIDLLVDV
+733 SIIIDLLVEV
-743 VRKEKRSLGDHLR
+743 VRKEKRSLRDHLR

-771 RPRWENILVSTT
+771 RPRWQNILLSTT

-795 ITHIIDLCKMVTL
+795 ITHIIDLCKMVTP

-819 SRGSEHVIQAVCE
+819 SRRSEHVIQAVCE

-839 WTIWSVDS
+839 WRIESVDS

-859 PKNIYLI
+859 PKNIYLK
-866 INDPSQLK
+866 INDTPQLM
-874 QHLSTLSVLAKIM
+874 QCLSTLSVLAKMKI
-887 VTICLNLDYSLDSKE
+887 TISLGLDYSLDSNEK
-902 RSVIS
+902 SVIP
-907 KQCLERLTAPGSKCT
+907 KQCMERLTAPGSKCT
-922 LEEFDG
+922 LERFDG
-928 GLSEAA
+928 GLFEAA
-934 IPLLPHTLESLTLY
+934 MPLLPPTLKTLRLRLTLH
-948 LTLQQLPVLIRHL
+948 QLPVLIRHL
-961 PHLPHLQT
+961 PPLPHLQT
-969 LGIGLDATGYV
+969 LGISLDTTGYV
-980 DPDTLDATG
+980 VPDTLDATG
-989 YVDPDTLDATGYVD
+989 YVDPDTLGSLLCQGMA
-1003 PDTLDATGYVDPDTL
+1003 LD
-1018 DTLPYQGRE
+1018 
-1027 LRLTIRRDLTDDDPA
+1027 LTITRRLTDDDPA
-1042 IDWCCHLVAQLCPLS
+1042 IDWCCHLAAQLCPPS
-1057 RGGYSGLVFRD
+1057 R
-1068 RRLTSVGGE
+1068 E
-1077 RLLRGLHRRGVTG
+1077 
-1090 NILTFWIQ
+1090 
-1098 DSEENKKYLRELGC
+1098 GC
-1112 GMNEFWYADRMNEFW
+1112 GCGE
-1127 YAGGMN
+1127 
-1133 EFWNVGGMN
+1133 
-1142 EFWYAGSMN
+1142 
-1151 EFSIAKIPTP
+1151 TP
-1161 FEFIILISVH
+1161 
-1171 PRRSVMQAHSGFR
+1171 A
-1184 FRKVVAAGLPPPGP
+1184 
-1198 ATPGACHP
+1198 
-1206 RGLPPPGPATSGA
+1206 
-1219 CHLRGLPPPGPT
+1219 
-1231 TPGALPS
+1231 
-1238 PGPGPADPVSLD
+1238 
-1250 DCSSDDVLLLLKRA
+1250 
-1264 HRCPGPVS
+1264 
-1272 EDVVD
+1272 
-1277 HEDAV
+1277 
-1282 MLAVPAKETGGHCVV
+1282 
-1297 PVPACV
+1297 
-1303 SGVAPLCPPAPLCA
+1303 
-1317 GSPKWEVVVPAVTPG
+1317 
-1332 VDRDLVIV
+1332 
-1340 LKKDTSRGVSAPYEP
+1340 
-1355 VPRDVPPL
+1355 
-1363 VIGGVVVEI
+1363 
-1372 PEYMGPRV
+1372 
-1380 ARMRVCPRHRMPG
+1380 
-1393 MCGTRTSLQGTDMTD
+1393 RTSPEG
-1408 EAKGMA
+1408 
-1414 KDVMT
+1414 
-1419 DIFVS
+1419 
-1424 RTCPVKENGNCEAGN
+1424 RHW
-1439 IQPTTGTL
+1439 

>member
-38 YRGAFPVVTYLTQD
+38 YRGTFPVVTYLTQD

-62 VFDDH
+62 VFDAH

-78 ATFDITL
+78 ATFDLTL

-93 CGLAEM
+93 CGLAEV
-99 NDPTWTTPGPQGP
+99 NDPTWTTPGPQGS

-120 LKQRRNTLAH
+120 LKQHRNTLAH
-130 DNVGMSEQDLTS
+130 NNVRMSEQDLTS

-155 AEAGVRCRTN
+155 AEAGVRCGTN

-209 RSHITEEVKQ
+209 KSHITEEVKQ
-219 MSKQELTDGYR
+219 MSKQELTGGYK

-250 LAFTRLRLL
+250 LAFTQLRLL
-259 EDPVIGARPS
+259 QDPVIGARPS
-269 HAAKGQDST
+269 HAAKGQD
-278 RPSHAAKGQD
+278 G
-288 STRPSHAAKGQDSTR
+288 TR

-317 ILSMRREK
+317 ILSMRRED
-325 GRVPECVL
+325 GRVSQCVL
-333 LMGEGGMGKTT
+333 LTGEGGMGKTT
-344 LLKLILEKWVEDPDA
+344 LLKLILEKWVEDPAA

-380 TFDDLLRQLLPQA
+380 TFDDLLRQLLPQS
-393 LSDSGADFQLFKEII
+393 LRDSGADFQLFKEII

-488 VLVEEESQ
+488 VLVEEECP

-553 DFITSKLVSRL
+553 DFITNKLVSRL
-564 TDKHVVDPKGKCDQ
+564 TAKHVTEPKGKCDKNVKK
-578 FLLFYEEISLRGI
+578 FLRFLEKISLRGI

-596 DLWPETEAE
+596 DLWRETEAE

-650 CASRRLVALLLKAEQ
+650 CASRGLVDLLLKAEQ
-665 DRGDPASHRV
+665 DRGDPVSHRV
-675 SGESSIII
+675 SGE
-683 DLLVDVVVW
+683 
-692 VIGYFHAR
+692 R
-700 YQEYCASRGL
+700 
-710 VALLLRAEQDRGDP
+710 
-724 ASHRVSGES
+724 

-743 VRKEKRSLGDHLR
+743 VRKEKRSLGDHVR
-756 GSKFDI
+756 GSTFDI
-762 SDVQQEFKE
+762 SAVYQEFKE
-771 RPRWENILVSTT
+771 RPRWWNILVSTT

-795 ITHIIDLCKMVTL
+795 ITHIIDLCEMVTH

-839 WTIWSVDS
+839 WEIESVDS
-847 CVVLP
+847 WVVLP
-852 LVLKKVT
+852 LVLKRVT
-859 PKNIYLI
+859 PKI
-866 INDPSQLK
+866 IFLVIKDTSQLE
-874 QHLSTLSVLAKIM
+874 QGLSTLSVLAKM
-887 VTICLNLDYSLDSKE
+887 KVTISLTLYYFKNGLFSKDFE
-902 RSVIS
+902 IR

-922 LEEFDG
+922 LEWFSG
-928 GLSEAA
+928 RLSEAA
-934 IPLLPHTLESLTLY
+934 IPLLPPTLETLTLD

-961 PHLPHLQT
+961 PHLPHLQY
-969 LGIGLDATGYV
+969 LGIDLDAMDYV

-1003 PDTLDATGYVDPDTL
+1003 PDTLDATGYADPDTLDATGYVDPDTLDATGFVDPDTL

-1027 LRLTIRRDLTDDDPA
+1027 LHLIILRDLTDDDPA
-1042 IDWCCHLVAQLCPLS
+1042 IDWCCRLVAQLCPPS
-1057 RGGYSGLVFRD
+1057 RGGYSGLEFSSTL
-1068 RRLTSVGGE
+1068 LTCVGVE

-1090 NILTFWIQ
+1090 DNLKIMIR
-1098 DSEENKKYLRELGC
+1098 DNKENRKHPRELGASL
-1112 GMNEFWYADRMNEFW
+1112 NNFN
-1127 YAGGMN
+1127 
-1133 EFWNVGGMN
+1133 NVYI
-1142 EFWYAGSMN
+1142 W
-1151 EFSIAKIPTP
+1151 
-1161 FEFIILISVH
+1161 
-1171 PRRSVMQAHSGFR
+1171 
-1184 FRKVVAAGLPPPGP
+1184 
-1198 ATPGACHP
+1198 
-1206 RGLPPPGPATSGA
+1206 
-1219 CHLRGLPPPGPT
+1219 
-1231 TPGALPS
+1231 
-1238 PGPGPADPVSLD
+1238 
-1250 DCSSDDVLLLLKRA
+1250 
-1264 HRCPGPVS
+1264 
-1272 EDVVD
+1272 
-1277 HEDAV
+1277 
-1282 MLAVPAKETGGHCVV
+1282 
-1297 PVPACV
+1297 
-1303 SGVAPLCPPAPLCA
+1303 
-1317 GSPKWEVVVPAVTPG
+1317 
-1332 VDRDLVIV
+1332 
-1340 LKKDTSRGVSAPYEP
+1340 
-1355 VPRDVPPL
+1355 
-1363 VIGGVVVEI
+1363 
-1372 PEYMGPRV
+1372 
-1380 ARMRVCPRHRMPG
+1380 
-1393 MCGTRTSLQGTDMTD
+1393 
-1408 EAKGMA
+1408 
-1414 KDVMT
+1414 
-1419 DIFVS
+1419 
-1424 RTCPVKENGNCEAGN
+1424 
-1439 IQPTTGTL
+1439 

>member
-1 MAASSPVIQPED
+1 MAASSPVIQLED

-38 YRGAFPVVTYLTQD
+38 YRGTFPVVTCLTQD

-112 SLEHLIYS
+112 SPEHLIYS
-120 LKQRRNTLAH
+120 LKQHRNTLAH

-155 AEAGVRCRTN
+155 AEAGVRCGTN

-175 VTKYIGGLLAKVREP
+175 VNKYIDGLLAKVREP
-190 LDPSDV
+190 LEPSDV

-209 RSHITEEVKQ
+209 KSHITEEVKQ
-219 MSKQELTDGYR
+219 MSKQELTDEYK

-241 LLNINYNPS
+241 LLNINYNPT

-278 RPSHAAKGQD
+278 K
-288 STRPSHAAKGQDSTR
+288 

-310 QDINYED
+310 QDIDYEH
-317 ILSMRREK
+317 ILSMRRED
-325 GRVPECVL
+325 GRVPQCVL
-333 LMGEGGMGKTT
+333 LTGEGGMGKTT
-344 LLKLILEKWVEDPDA
+344 LLKLILEKWVEEPAA

-380 TFDDLLRQLLPQA
+380 TFDDLLRQLLPQT
-393 LSDSGADFQLFKEII
+393 LSDSGVDFQLFKEIS

-496 RSVITGRFTQRLEQ
+496 RSVITGRFTQQLEQ

-553 DFITSKLVSRL
+553 DFITNKLVSRL
-564 TDKHVVDPKGKCDQ
+564 TDKHVTEPKRKCDENVKK
-578 FLLFYEEISLRGI
+578 FLRFLEEISLRGI
-591 QRQEY
+591 QRKEY

-624 FTRTSYRRGLNVV
+624 FTRTSYRRGLSVV

-650 CASRRLVALLLKAEQ
+650 CASRGLVDLLLRAEQ

-675 SGESSIII
+675 SGESSTII

-710 VALLLRAEQDRGDP
+710 VDLLLRAEQDRGDP

-733 SIIIDLLVDV
+733 STIIDLLVDV

-762 SDVQQEFKE
+762 SAVLQEFRK
-771 RPRWENILVSTT
+771 RPRWQNILVSTT

-788 RGVEHKF
+788 RRVEHRF
-795 ITHIIDLCKMVTL
+795 ITHIIDLCKMVTP

-819 SRGSEHVIQAVCE
+819 SRGSEHVIRAVCE

-839 WTIWSVDS
+839 WRIESVDS
-847 CVVLP
+847 WVVLP

-859 PKNIYLI
+859 PKNIYLN
-866 INDPSQLK
+866 INDTSQLK
-874 QHLSTLSVLAKIM
+874 QCLSTLSVLAKM
-887 VTICLNLDYSLDSKE
+887 KVTISLVLNYSLDSKDGN
-902 RSVIS
+902 IDKS
-907 KQCLERLTAPGSKCT
+907 KQCLERLTAPGSKCK
-922 LEEFDG
+922 LEKFRGD
-928 GLSEAA
+928 LSEAA
-934 IPLLPHTLESLTLY
+934 IPLLPHTLKSLHLD
-948 LTLQQLPVLIRHL
+948 LTPQQLTVLSRHL
-961 PHLPHLQT
+961 PHLPHLQRLGINLDATDYVVPDTLDATGYVVPDTLDAPGYVDPDTLDATSYVDPDT
-969 LGIGLDATGYV
+969 LGYVNPDTLDATSYVDPDTLDATGYVDPDTLDATSYVDPDTLDATGYV

-1003 PDTLDATGYVDPDTL
+1003 PDTLDATGYVDPDILDTPGYVDPDTL
-1018 DTLPYQGRE
+1018 DTPGYCFQWFQKYFYIKSHE
-1027 LRLTIRRDLTDDDPA
+1027 L
-1042 IDWCCHLVAQLCPLS
+1042 
-1057 RGGYSGLVFRD
+1057 
-1068 RRLTSVGGE
+1068 
-1077 RLLRGLHRRGVTG
+1077 
-1090 NILTFWIQ
+1090 
-1098 DSEENKKYLRELGC
+1098 ENL
-1112 GMNEFWYADRMNEFW
+1112 
-1127 YAGGMN
+1127 
-1133 EFWNVGGMN
+1133 
-1142 EFWYAGSMN
+1142 
-1151 EFSIAKIPTP
+1151 
-1161 FEFIILISVH
+1161 
-1171 PRRSVMQAHSGFR
+1171 
-1184 FRKVVAAGLPPPGP
+1184 
-1198 ATPGACHP
+1198 
-1206 RGLPPPGPATSGA
+1206 
-1219 CHLRGLPPPGPT
+1219 
-1231 TPGALPS
+1231 
-1238 PGPGPADPVSLD
+1238 
-1250 DCSSDDVLLLLKRA
+1250 
-1264 HRCPGPVS
+1264 
-1272 EDVVD
+1272 
-1277 HEDAV
+1277 
-1282 MLAVPAKETGGHCVV
+1282 
-1297 PVPACV
+1297 
-1303 SGVAPLCPPAPLCA
+1303 
-1317 GSPKWEVVVPAVTPG
+1317 
-1332 VDRDLVIV
+1332 
-1340 LKKDTSRGVSAPYEP
+1340 
-1355 VPRDVPPL
+1355 
-1363 VIGGVVVEI
+1363 
-1372 PEYMGPRV
+1372 
-1380 ARMRVCPRHRMPG
+1380 
-1393 MCGTRTSLQGTDMTD
+1393 
-1408 EAKGMA
+1408 
-1414 KDVMT
+1414 
-1419 DIFVS
+1419 
-1424 RTCPVKENGNCEAGN
+1424 
-1439 IQPTTGTL
+1439 

>member
-38 YRGAFPVVTYLTQD
+38 YRGTFPVVTYLTQD

-62 VFDDH
+62 VFDAH
-67 QRDKLEASSDA
+67 QRDKLEVSSDA

-120 LKQRRNTLAH
+120 LKQHRNTLAH
-130 DNVGMSEQDLTS
+130 DNVRMSEQDLTS
-142 TLTELSDLLAKML
+142 TLTEFSDLLAKVL
-155 AEAGVRCRTN
+155 AEAGVRCGTN

-175 VTKYIGGLLAKVREP
+175 ATKYIGGLLAKVREP

-196 AYLPQLR
+196 AHLPQLR

-209 RSHITEEVKQ
+209 KSHITEEVKQ
-219 MSKQELTDGYR
+219 ISKQELTDGYT
-230 LLYQIVPAPWL
+230 LLYQIIPAPWL

-269 HAAKGQDST
+269 HAAKGQD
-278 RPSHAAKGQD
+278 
-288 STRPSHAAKGQDSTR
+288 
-303 PSHAAKG
+303 
-310 QDINYED
+310 INYED
-317 ILSMRREK
+317 ILSMRREN

-333 LMGEGGMGKTT
+333 LTGEGGMGKTT
-344 LLKLILEKWVEDPDA
+344 LLKLILEKWVEDPAA

-368 VFYVQCRDSHLN
+368 VFYVQCRDTHLN
-380 TFDDLLRQLLPQA
+380 TFEDLLRQLLPQT
-393 LSDSGADFQLFKEII
+393 LRDSDPDFQLFKEII

-429 LVKELL
+429 LVEELL

-496 RSVITGRFTQRLEQ
+496 RSDITGRFTQQLEQ

-553 DFITSKLVSRL
+553 DFITNKLVSRL
-564 TDKHVVDPKGKCDQ
+564 TDKHVTEPKGKCDENVKK
-578 FLLFYEEISLRGI
+578 FLRFLEEISLRGI

-596 DLWPETEAE
+596 DIWPETEAE

-675 SGESSIII
+675 SGE
-683 DLLVDVVVW
+683 
-692 VIGYFHAR
+692 R
-700 YQEYCASRGL
+700 
-710 VALLLRAEQDRGDP
+710 
-724 ASHRVSGES
+724 

-743 VRKEKRSLGDHLR
+743 VRKKKGSLGDHLR

-762 SDVQQEFKE
+762 RVVQHELWE
-771 RPRWENILVSTT
+771 CPRWQSILVSTT

-788 RGVEHKF
+788 RGVEHRF
-795 ITHIIDLCKMVTL
+795 ITHIIALCKMVKNS
-808 ETDELLKHVAE
+808 TDELLKHAAE

-839 WTIWSVDS
+839 WKIESVDS
-847 CVVLP
+847 WVVLP

-866 INDPSQLK
+866 IYNTPQLK
-874 QHLSTLSVLAKIM
+874 QRLSTLSVLAKM
-887 VTICLNLDYSLDSKE
+887 KVTISLGLHYSLYSKDGN
-902 RSVIS
+902 IDKS

-922 LEEFDG
+922 LKEFVGD
-928 GLSEAA
+928 LSEAA
-934 IPLLPHTLESLTLY
+934 IPLLPPTLE
-948 LTLQQLPVLIRHL
+948 
-961 PHLPHLQT
+961 
-969 LGIGLDATGYV
+969 
-980 DPDTLDATG
+980 
-989 YVDPDTLDATGYVD
+989 
-1003 PDTLDATGYVDPDTL
+1003 
-1018 DTLPYQGRE
+1018 
-1027 LRLTIRRDLTDDDPA
+1027 RDSCA
-1042 IDWCCHLVAQLCPLS
+1042 SH
-1057 RGGYSGLVFRD
+1057 YS
-1068 RRLTSVGGE
+1068 
-1077 RLLRGLHRRGVTG
+1077 
-1090 NILTFWIQ
+1090 N
-1098 DSEENKKYLRELGC
+1098 
-1112 GMNEFWYADRMNEFW
+1112 
-1127 YAGGMN
+1127 
-1133 EFWNVGGMN
+1133 
-1142 EFWYAGSMN
+1142 
-1151 EFSIAKIPTP
+1151 
-1161 FEFIILISVH
+1161 
-1171 PRRSVMQAHSGFR
+1171 
-1184 FRKVVAAGLPPPGP
+1184 
-1198 ATPGACHP
+1198 
-1206 RGLPPPGPATSGA
+1206 
-1219 CHLRGLPPPGPT
+1219 
-1231 TPGALPS
+1231 
-1238 PGPGPADPVSLD
+1238 
-1250 DCSSDDVLLLLKRA
+1250 
-1264 HRCPGPVS
+1264 
-1272 EDVVD
+1272 
-1277 HEDAV
+1277 
-1282 MLAVPAKETGGHCVV
+1282 
-1297 PVPACV
+1297 
-1303 SGVAPLCPPAPLCA
+1303 
-1317 GSPKWEVVVPAVTPG
+1317 
-1332 VDRDLVIV
+1332 
-1340 LKKDTSRGVSAPYEP
+1340 
-1355 VPRDVPPL
+1355 
-1363 VIGGVVVEI
+1363 
-1372 PEYMGPRV
+1372 
-1380 ARMRVCPRHRMPG
+1380 
-1393 MCGTRTSLQGTDMTD
+1393 
-1408 EAKGMA
+1408 
-1414 KDVMT
+1414 
-1419 DIFVS
+1419 
-1424 RTCPVKENGNCEAGN
+1424 
-1439 IQPTTGTL
+1439 

>member
-38 YRGAFPVVTYLTQD
+38 YRGTFPVVTYLTQD
-52 LGYTNAQYRR
+52 LGYTNVQYRR

-112 SLEHLIYS
+112 SLEHLIYK
-120 LKQRRNTLAH
+120 LKKYRNTLAH

-155 AEAGVRCRTN
+155 AEAGVRCGTN

-209 RSHITEEVKQ
+209 KSHITEEVQQ
-219 MSKQELTDGYR
+219 MNKQELTDRYK

-241 LLNINYNPS
+241 VLNINYNPS

-269 HAAKGQDST
+269 D
-278 RPSHAAKGQD
+278 
-288 STRPSHAAKGQDSTR
+288 
-303 PSHAAKG
+303 AAKG

-317 ILSMRREK
+317 ILSMRRED
-325 GRVPECVL
+325 GRVPQCVL
-333 LMGEGGMGKTT
+333 LTGKGGMGKTT
-344 LLKLILEKWVEDPDA
+344 LLKLILEKWVKEPAA

-368 VFYVQCRDSHLN
+368 VFYVQCRDIHLN
-380 TFDDLLRQLLPQA
+380 TFDDLLRQLLPQT
-393 LSDSGADFQLFKEII
+393 LNDSGADFQLFREII

-461 HTRPRCNILVLG
+461 HTRPRCNILVMG

-564 TDKHVVDPKGKCDQ
+564 TDKHVTEPKRKFDENVRK
-578 FLLFYEEISLRGI
+578 FLWFLEEISLRGI

-650 CASRRLVALLLKAEQ
+650 CASRRLVALLL
-665 DRGDPASHRV
+665 
-675 SGESSIII
+675 
-683 DLLVDVVVW
+683 
-692 VIGYFHAR
+692 
-700 YQEYCASRGL
+700 
-710 VALLLRAEQDRGDP
+710 RAEQDRGDP

-756 GSKFDI
+756 ESKFDI
-762 SDVQQEFKE
+762 SDVLQEFRE
-771 RPRWENILVSTT
+771 RPRWQNILLSTT

-788 RGVEHKF
+788 QGVEDRF
-795 ITHIIDLCKMVTL
+795 ITHIIDLCEMVTH

-819 SRGSEHVIQAVCE
+819 SSGSEHVIQAVCE
-832 KLRTEQE
+832 KLRTEQM
-839 WTIWSVDS
+839 WSIRSVDS
-847 CVVLP
+847 WVVLP

-859 PKNIYLI
+859 PKKTCLI
-866 INDPSQLK
+866 IKDTPQLK
-874 QHLSTLSVLAKIM
+874 QCLSTLFVLAKM
-887 VTICLNLDYSLDSKE
+887 QVTISLCLAYSLFSKE
-902 RSVIS
+902 RNSDIS
-907 KQCLERLTAPGSKCT
+907 KQCLERLTAPGSKCI
-922 LEEFDG
+922 LEEFYG
-928 GLSEAA
+928 VLPEVA
-934 IPLLPHTLESLTLY
+934 IPLLPHTLESLGQQITPQQLPV
-948 LTLQQLPVLIRHL
+948 QLPVLIRHL
-961 PHLPHLQT
+961 SHLSHLQT
-969 LGIGLDATGYV
+969 LGITLDARSYV
-980 DPDTLDATG
+980 DPDTLDARS
-989 YVDPDTLDATGYVD
+989 YVNQDTLDTRSYVH

-1018 DTLPYQGRE
+1018 DTLPYQGRR
-1027 LRLTIRRDLTDDDPA
+1027 LDLTIRRGLTDDDPA
-1042 IDWCCHLVAQLCPLS
+1042 IDWCCHLAAQLCPPS
-1057 RGGYSGLVFRD
+1057 RGGYSLLWFRD
-1068 RRLTSVGGE
+1068 TRLTSVGVE
-1077 RLLRGLHRRGVTG
+1077 SLLRGLHRRGVTG
-1090 NILTFWIQ
+1090 DELWIWIQ
-1098 DSEENKKYLRELGC
+1098 DSQEQKKCLQELGASF
-1112 GMNEFWYADRMNEFW
+1112 NNFN
-1127 YAGGMN
+1127 N
-1133 EFWNVGGMN
+1133 
-1142 EFWYAGSMN
+1142 
-1151 EFSIAKIPTP
+1151 
-1161 FEFIILISVH
+1161 
-1171 PRRSVMQAHSGFR
+1171 
-1184 FRKVVAAGLPPPGP
+1184 
-1198 ATPGACHP
+1198 
-1206 RGLPPPGPATSGA
+1206 
-1219 CHLRGLPPPGPT
+1219 
-1231 TPGALPS
+1231 
-1238 PGPGPADPVSLD
+1238 
-1250 DCSSDDVLLLLKRA
+1250 
-1264 HRCPGPVS
+1264 
-1272 EDVVD
+1272 
-1277 HEDAV
+1277 
-1282 MLAVPAKETGGHCVV
+1282 
-1297 PVPACV
+1297 
-1303 SGVAPLCPPAPLCA
+1303 
-1317 GSPKWEVVVPAVTPG
+1317 
-1332 VDRDLVIV
+1332 
-1340 LKKDTSRGVSAPYEP
+1340 
-1355 VPRDVPPL
+1355 
-1363 VIGGVVVEI
+1363 VEI
-1372 PEYMGPRV
+1372 W
-1380 ARMRVCPRHRMPG
+1380 
-1393 MCGTRTSLQGTDMTD
+1393 
-1408 EAKGMA
+1408 
-1414 KDVMT
+1414 
-1419 DIFVS
+1419 
-1424 RTCPVKENGNCEAGN
+1424 
-1439 IQPTTGTL
+1439 

>member
-38 YRGAFPVVTYLTQD
+38 YRGTFPVVTYLTQD
-52 LGYTNAQYRR
+52 LGYTNAQYRY
-62 VFDDH
+62 VFDAH

-112 SLEHLIYS
+112 SLENLIYS
-120 LKQRRNTLAH
+120 LKQHRNTLAH
-130 DNVGMSEQDLTS
+130 DNVIMSEQDLTS

-155 AEAGVRCRTN
+155 AEAGVRCGTN

-219 MSKQELTDGYR
+219 MSKQELTDGYK

-288 STRPSHAAKGQDSTR
+288 ID
-303 PSHAAKG
+303 
-310 QDINYED
+310 YEH
-317 ILSMRREK
+317 ILSMRREN
-325 GRVPECVL
+325 GRVPQCVL
-333 LMGEGGMGKTT
+333 LTGEGGMGKTT
-344 LLKLILEKWVEDPDA
+344 LLKLILEKWVEDPAA

-380 TFDDLLRQLLPQA
+380 TFDDLLRQLLPQT
-393 LSDSGADFQLFKEII
+393 LSDSGVDFQLFKEII

-496 RSVITGRFTQRLEQ
+496 RSVIIGRFTQRLEQ

-553 DFITSKLVSRL
+553 DFITNKLVSRL
-564 TDKHVVDPKGKCDQ
+564 TDKHVTEPKGKCDENVRK
-578 FLLFYEEISLRGI
+578 FLRFLEEISLRGVL
-591 QRQEY
+591 RKEY

-624 FTRTSYRRGLNVV
+624 FTRTSYRRGLSVV
-637 WVFGY
+637 WVF
-642 FHARYQEY
+642 
-650 CASRRLVALLLKAEQ
+650 
-665 DRGDPASHRV
+665 
-675 SGESSIII
+675 
-683 DLLVDVVVW
+683 
-692 VIGYFHAR
+692 GYFHAR

-710 VALLLRAEQDRGDP
+710 VALLLKAEQDRGDP
-724 ASHRVSGES
+724 ALHRVSGES

-743 VRKEKRSLGDHLR
+743 VRKEKRSLRDHLR

-762 SDVQQEFKE
+762 SAVYQEFRD
-771 RPRWENILVSTT
+771 RPRWQNILVSTT

-795 ITHIIDLCKMVTL
+795 ITHIIDLFEMVTH
-808 ETDELLKHVAE
+808 ETDKLLKHVAE

-839 WTIWSVDS
+839 WRIESVDS

-859 PKNIYLI
+859 PENIYLN
-866 INDPSQLK
+866 INDTPQLK
-874 QHLSTLSVLAKIM
+874 QHLSTLSVLATMK
-887 VTICLNLDYSLDSKE
+887 VTISLDLDYSLDSKE
-902 RSVIS
+902 KNDIL

-922 LEEFDG
+922 LKGFIGDFP
-928 GLSEAA
+928 EAA
-934 IPLLPHTLESLTLY
+934 IPLLPHTLESLY
-948 LTLQQLPVLIRHL
+948 LHLTPHQLPVLIRHL
-961 PHLPHLQT
+961 PHLHHLQ
-969 LGIGLDATGYV
+969 
-980 DPDTLDATG
+980 
-989 YVDPDTLDATGYVD
+989 
-1003 PDTLDATGYVDPDTL
+1003 
-1018 DTLPYQGRE
+1018 
-1027 LRLTIRRDLTDDDPA
+1027 
-1042 IDWCCHLVAQLCPLS
+1042 
-1057 RGGYSGLVFRD
+1057 
-1068 RRLTSVGGE
+1068 
-1077 RLLRGLHRRGVTG
+1077 
-1090 NILTFWIQ
+1090 
-1098 DSEENKKYLRELGC
+1098 
-1112 GMNEFWYADRMNEFW
+1112 
-1127 YAGGMN
+1127 
-1133 EFWNVGGMN
+1133 
-1142 EFWYAGSMN
+1142 
-1151 EFSIAKIPTP
+1151 
-1161 FEFIILISVH
+1161 
-1171 PRRSVMQAHSGFR
+1171 
-1184 FRKVVAAGLPPPGP
+1184 
-1198 ATPGACHP
+1198 
-1206 RGLPPPGPATSGA
+1206 
-1219 CHLRGLPPPGPT
+1219 
-1231 TPGALPS
+1231 
-1238 PGPGPADPVSLD
+1238 
-1250 DCSSDDVLLLLKRA
+1250 
-1264 HRCPGPVS
+1264 
-1272 EDVVD
+1272 
-1277 HEDAV
+1277 
-1282 MLAVPAKETGGHCVV
+1282 
-1297 PVPACV
+1297 
-1303 SGVAPLCPPAPLCA
+1303 
-1317 GSPKWEVVVPAVTPG
+1317 
-1332 VDRDLVIV
+1332 DLVYV
-1340 LKKDTSRGVSAPYEP
+1340 FS
-1355 VPRDVPPL
+1355 
-1363 VIGGVVVEI
+1363 
-1372 PEYMGPRV
+1372 
-1380 ARMRVCPRHRMPG
+1380 H
-1393 MCGTRTSLQGTDMTD
+1393 
-1408 EAKGMA
+1408 
-1414 KDVMT
+1414 
-1419 DIFVS
+1419 
-1424 RTCPVKENGNCEAGN
+1424 
-1439 IQPTTGTL
+1439 

>member
-38 YRGAFPVVTYLTQD
+38 YRGTFPVVTYLTQD

-67 QRDKLEASSDA
+67 QRDKLKASSNA

-99 NDPTWTTPGPQGP
+99 NDPTWTTPGPLGP

-120 LKQRRNTLAH
+120 LKQHRNTLAH

-142 TLTELSDLLAKML
+142 TLTEISDLLAKML
-155 AEAGVRCRTN
+155 AEAGVRCRTY

-209 RSHITEEVKQ
+209 RRHITEEVKQ

-269 HAAKGQDST
+269 HAAKGQD
-278 RPSHAAKGQD
+278 
-288 STRPSHAAKGQDSTR
+288 
-303 PSHAAKG
+303 
-310 QDINYED
+310 INYED
-317 ILSMRREK
+317 ILSMRRED
-325 GRVPECVL
+325 GRVPQCVL
-333 LMGEGGMGKTT
+333 LTGEGGMGKTT
-344 LLKLILEKWVEDPDA
+344 LLKLILEKWVEDPAD

-368 VFYVQCRDSHLN
+368 VFYVQCRDTHLN
-380 TFDDLLRQLLPQA
+380 TFDDLLRQLLPQT
-393 LSDSGADFQLFKEII
+393 LSDSGVDFQLFKEII

-488 VLVEEESQ
+488 VLVEEECQ
-496 RSVITGRFTQRLEQ
+496 RSVITRRFTQRLEQ

-553 DFITSKLVSRL
+553 DFITNKLVSRL
-564 TDKHVVDPKGKCDQ
+564 TDKHVTEPKGKFDENVKKILR
-578 FLLFYEEISLRGI
+578 FLEEISLRGI
-591 QRQEY
+591 QRKEY

-624 FTRTSYRRGLNVV
+624 FTRTSYRRGLSVV
-637 WVFGY
+637 WVF
-642 FHARYQEY
+642 
-650 CASRRLVALLLKAEQ
+650 
-665 DRGDPASHRV
+665 
-675 SGESSIII
+675 
-683 DLLVDVVVW
+683 
-692 VIGYFHAR
+692 GYFHAR

-710 VALLLRAEQDRGDP
+710 VALLLRAEQDQGDP
-724 ASHRVSGES
+724 ASHRVSGKS

-743 VRKEKRSLGDHLR
+743 VRKEKRSLGDHLK

-771 RPRWENILVSTT
+771 RPRWQNILLSTT

-795 ITHIIDLCKMVTL
+795 ITHVIDLCEMVTH

-839 WTIWSVDS
+839 WTIESVDS

-859 PKNIYLI
+859 PEKISLNIDHRSPP
-866 INDPSQLK
+866 NQC
-874 QHLSTLSVLAKIM
+874 LSKLSVLAEM
-887 VTICLNLDYSLDSKE
+887 DVTISLGLGNSLYSKDRNIDKL
-902 RSVIS
+902 

-922 LEEFDG
+922 LEGFNG

-934 IPLLPHTLESLTLY
+934 IPLLPPTLTTLRLC
-948 LTLQQLPVLIRHL
+948 LTLQQLPVQLPVLFRHL
-961 PHLPHLQT
+961 PHLPLLYD
-969 LGIGLDATGYV
+969 LGITLDARSYVDNRYARAYMDPDSQDAMGYV
-980 DPDTLDATG
+980 DPDTLG
-989 YVDPDTLDATGYVD
+989 S
-1003 PDTLDATGYVDPDTL
+1003 
-1018 DTLPYQGRE
+1018 LPCQGRI
-1027 LRLTIRRDLTDDDPA
+1027 LTLTISWLLTDDDPA
-1042 IDWCCHLVAQLCPLS
+1042 IDWCCHLAAQLCPLS
-1057 RGGYSGLVFRD
+1057 GEGYSRLHFTHTS
-1068 RRLTSVGGE
+1068 LTSVGGE
-1077 RLLRGLHRRGVTG
+1077 RLLRGLHQRGVTG
-1090 NILTFWIQ
+1090 HHLAIRIR
-1098 DSEENKKYLRELGC
+1098 DSKENKKLLRELSASL
-1112 GMNEFWYADRMNEFW
+1112 N
-1127 YAGGMN
+1127 
-1133 EFWNVGGMN
+1133 NVKN
-1142 EFWYAGSMN
+1142 
-1151 EFSIAKIPTP
+1151 
-1161 FEFIILISVH
+1161 
-1171 PRRSVMQAHSGFR
+1171 
-1184 FRKVVAAGLPPPGP
+1184 
-1198 ATPGACHP
+1198 
-1206 RGLPPPGPATSGA
+1206 
-1219 CHLRGLPPPGPT
+1219 
-1231 TPGALPS
+1231 
-1238 PGPGPADPVSLD
+1238 
-1250 DCSSDDVLLLLKRA
+1250 
-1264 HRCPGPVS
+1264 
-1272 EDVVD
+1272 
-1277 HEDAV
+1277 
-1282 MLAVPAKETGGHCVV
+1282 
-1297 PVPACV
+1297 
-1303 SGVAPLCPPAPLCA
+1303 
-1317 GSPKWEVVVPAVTPG
+1317 
-1332 VDRDLVIV
+1332 
-1340 LKKDTSRGVSAPYEP
+1340 
-1355 VPRDVPPL
+1355 
-1363 VIGGVVVEI
+1363 VEI
-1372 PEYMGPRV
+1372 W
-1380 ARMRVCPRHRMPG
+1380 
-1393 MCGTRTSLQGTDMTD
+1393 
-1408 EAKGMA
+1408 
-1414 KDVMT
+1414 
-1419 DIFVS
+1419 
-1424 RTCPVKENGNCEAGN
+1424 
-1439 IQPTTGTL
+1439 

>member
-38 YRGAFPVVTYLTQD
+38 YRGTFPVVTYLTQD

-62 VFDDH
+62 VFDAQ

-120 LKQRRNTLAH
+120 LKQHRNTLAH

-155 AEAGVRCRTN
+155 AEARVRCGTN

-175 VTKYIGGLLAKVREP
+175 VTEYIGDLLAKVREP

-196 AYLPQLR
+196 AHLPQLR

-209 RSHITEEVKQ
+209 KSHITEEVKQ
-219 MSKQELTDGYR
+219 MSKQELTDGYK

-269 HAAKGQDST
+269 HAAKGQD
-278 RPSHAAKGQD
+278 
-288 STRPSHAAKGQDSTR
+288 
-303 PSHAAKG
+303 
-310 QDINYED
+310 INYED
-317 ILSMRREK
+317 ILSMRREN

-333 LMGEGGMGKTT
+333 LTGEGGMGKTT
-344 LLKLILEKWVEDPDA
+344 LLKLILEKWVEDPAA

-380 TFDDLLRQLLPQA
+380 TFEDLLRQLLPQT
-393 LSDSGADFQLFKEII
+393 LRDSDADFQLFKEII

-449 PGWDQQLSQLVP
+449 PGWDQHLSQLVP

-496 RSVITGRFTQRLEQ
+496 RRVITGRFTQRLEQ

-528 ALLCVEAPEEF
+528 ALLCVESPEEF

-553 DFITSKLVSRL
+553 DFITNKLVSRL
-564 TDKHVVDPKGKCDQ
+564 TDKHVTEPKGKCDQ
-578 FLLFYEEISLRGI
+578 FLLFLEEISLRGI
-591 QRQEY
+591 QRKEY

-675 SGESSIII
+675 SGK
-683 DLLVDVVVW
+683 
-692 VIGYFHAR
+692 
-700 YQEYCASRGL
+700 
-710 VALLLRAEQDRGDP
+710 
-724 ASHRVSGES
+724 S

-743 VRKEKRSLGDHLR
+743 VRKKTGSLGDHLR
-756 GSKFDI
+756 WSTFDI
-762 SDVQQEFKE
+762 SDVNHELWACN
-771 RPRWENILVSTT
+771 RWWNILLSTT
-783 GVLCA
+783 GVLYA
-788 RGVEHKF
+788 RGVEHRF
-795 ITHIIDLCKMVTL
+795 ITHIIDLCKMVTHKPNN
-808 ETDELLKHVAE
+808 LLKHVAE

-832 KLRTEQE
+832 KLRTEHWWRIE
-839 WTIWSVDS
+839 SVELWD
-847 CVVLP
+847 VLP

-859 PKNIYLI
+859 PENICLVMQDYLI
-866 INDPSQLK
+866 IYFPSQLE
-874 QHLSTLSVLAKIM
+874 QCLSTLSVLAKM
-887 VTICLNLDYSLDSKE
+887 KVTLSLDLEYFEYGLFSKDFE
-902 RSVIS
+902 IP
-907 KQCLERLTAPGSKCT
+907 KQFLERLTAPGSKCT
-922 LEEFDG
+922 LEGFSG
-928 GLSEAA
+928 VLPAAA
-934 IPLLPHTLESLTLY
+934 IPLLPHTLEFLHLRLTP
-948 LTLQQLPVLIRHL
+948 QQLPVLICHL
-961 PHLPHLQT
+961 PHLPHLQR
-969 LGIGLDATGYV
+969 LDI
-980 DPDTLDATG
+980 
-989 YVDPDTLDATGYVD
+989 
-1003 PDTLDATGYVDPDTL
+1003 TLDATGYVDPDTL
-1018 DTLPYQGRE
+1018 DTLPYQGRT
-1027 LRLTIRRDLTDDDPA
+1027 LDLTIRRRLTDDNPA
-1042 IDWCCHLVAQLCPLS
+1042 IDWCCHLAAQMCPPI
-1057 RGGYSGLVFRD
+1057 RGGYIRLDFFNRH
-1068 RRLTSVGGE
+1068 LTSVGGE

-1090 NILTFWIQ
+1090 DELVIWIQ
-1098 DSEENKKYLRELGC
+1098 DSEENEKYLRELSASL
-1112 GMNEFWYADRMNEFW
+1112 NNFK
-1127 YAGGMN
+1127 
-1133 EFWNVGGMN
+1133 NVL
-1142 EFWYAGSMN
+1142 
-1151 EFSIAKIPTP
+1151 
-1161 FEFIILISVH
+1161 IL
-1171 PRRSVMQAHSGFR
+1171 
-1184 FRKVVAAGLPPPGP
+1184 
-1198 ATPGACHP
+1198 
-1206 RGLPPPGPATSGA
+1206 
-1219 CHLRGLPPPGPT
+1219 
-1231 TPGALPS
+1231 
-1238 PGPGPADPVSLD
+1238 
-1250 DCSSDDVLLLLKRA
+1250 
-1264 HRCPGPVS
+1264 
-1272 EDVVD
+1272 
-1277 HEDAV
+1277 
-1282 MLAVPAKETGGHCVV
+1282 
-1297 PVPACV
+1297 
-1303 SGVAPLCPPAPLCA
+1303 
-1317 GSPKWEVVVPAVTPG
+1317 
-1332 VDRDLVIV
+1332 
-1340 LKKDTSRGVSAPYEP
+1340 
-1355 VPRDVPPL
+1355 
-1363 VIGGVVVEI
+1363 
-1372 PEYMGPRV
+1372 
-1380 ARMRVCPRHRMPG
+1380 
-1393 MCGTRTSLQGTDMTD
+1393 
-1408 EAKGMA
+1408 
-1414 KDVMT
+1414 
-1419 DIFVS
+1419 
-1424 RTCPVKENGNCEAGN
+1424 
-1439 IQPTTGTL
+1439 

>member
-38 YRGAFPVVTYLTQD
+38 YRGTFPVVTYLTQN
-52 LGYTNAQYRR
+52 LGTTNAKYKS
-62 VFDDH
+62 VFDAH

-120 LKQRRNTLAH
+120 LKQHRNTLAH

-155 AEAGVRCRTN
+155 AEAGVRCGTN

-175 VTKYIGGLLAKVREP
+175 VTEYIGGLLAKVREP

-209 RSHITEEVKQ
+209 KSHITEEVKQ
-219 MSKQELTDGYR
+219 MSKQEFTGGYK

-269 HAAKGQDST
+269 HAAKGQD
-278 RPSHAAKGQD
+278 
-288 STRPSHAAKGQDSTR
+288 
-303 PSHAAKG
+303 
-310 QDINYED
+310 INFED
-317 ILSMRREK
+317 ILSMRRED

-333 LMGEGGMGKTT
+333 LTGEGGMGKTT
-344 LLKLILEKWVEDPDA
+344 LLKLILEKWVEDPAA

-368 VFYVQCRDSHLN
+368 VFYVPCRDSHLN
-380 TFDDLLRQLLPQA
+380 TFDDLLCQLLPQT
-393 LSDSGADFQLFKEII
+393 LLDSGADFQLFKEII

-488 VLVEEESQ
+488 VLVEEECQ
-496 RSVITGRFTQRLEQ
+496 RSDITGRFTQRLKQ

-528 ALLCVEAPEEF
+528 ALLCVKAPEEF

-553 DFITSKLVSRL
+553 DFITNKLVSRL
-564 TDKHVVDPKGKCDQ
+564 TDKHVTEPKGKCDENVKK
-578 FLLFYEEISLRGI
+578 FLRFLEEISLRGI

-596 DLWPETEAE
+596 DLWSETEAE

-650 CASRRLVALLLKAEQ
+650 CASR
-665 DRGDPASHRV
+665 
-675 SGESSIII
+675 
-683 DLLVDVVVW
+683 
-692 VIGYFHAR
+692 
-700 YQEYCASRGL
+700 GL

-733 SIIIDLLVDV
+733 STIIDLLVDV

-756 GSKFDI
+756 VSKFDI
-762 SDVQQEFKE
+762 SVLQEFIE
-771 RPRWENILVSTT
+771 RPRWQNILVSTT

-788 RGVEHKF
+788 RGVEHRF
-795 ITHIIDLCKMVTL
+795 ITHIIDLCVMDL
-808 ETDELLKHVAE
+808 RLTDELYKHVAE

-832 KLRTEQE
+832 KLRTKQE
-839 WTIWSVDS
+839 WLIESVVS

-859 PKNIYLI
+859 PNNIYLI
-866 INDPSQLK
+866 IYDSSKLK
-874 QHLSTLSVLAKIM
+874 QRLSTLSVLAKM
-887 VTICLNLDYSLDSKE
+887 KVTISLDLHYSLYSKE
-902 RSVIS
+902 SSVIT
-907 KQCLERLTAPGSKCT
+907 KQCLERLTAPGSKCILKRFT
-922 LEEFDG
+922 G
-928 GLSEAA
+928 VSSEAA
-934 IPLLPHTLESLTLY
+934 IPLLPHTLESLQLC
-948 LTLQQLPVLIRHL
+948 LTPQQLPIQLSVLIRHL
-961 PHLPHLQT
+961 PHLPHLQR
-969 LGIGLDATGYV
+969 LAI
-980 DPDTLDATG
+980 TLDATG
-989 YVDPDTLDATGYVD
+989 YVDPDTLDATGYVV
-1003 PDTLDATGYVDPDTL
+1003 PDTLDATGYVVPDTLDAPGYVDPDTL
-1018 DTLPYQGRE
+1018 DTLPYQGRT
-1027 LRLTIRRDLTDDDPA
+1027 LILTIRRRVTDDDPA
-1042 IDWCCHLVAQLCPLS
+1042 IDWCCHLAAQLCPPS
-1057 RGGYSGLVFRD
+1057 RGGYTALDFSDMRP
-1068 RRLTSVGGE
+1068 TS
-1077 RLLRGLHRRGVTG
+1077 T
-1090 NILTFWIQ
+1090 
-1098 DSEENKKYLRELGC
+1098 Y
-1112 GMNEFWYADRMNEFW
+1112 
-1127 YAGGMN
+1127 
-1133 EFWNVGGMN
+1133 
-1142 EFWYAGSMN
+1142 
-1151 EFSIAKIPTP
+1151 
-1161 FEFIILISVH
+1161 
-1171 PRRSVMQAHSGFR
+1171 
-1184 FRKVVAAGLPPPGP
+1184 
-1198 ATPGACHP
+1198 
-1206 RGLPPPGPATSGA
+1206 
-1219 CHLRGLPPPGPT
+1219 
-1231 TPGALPS
+1231 
-1238 PGPGPADPVSLD
+1238 
-1250 DCSSDDVLLLLKRA
+1250 
-1264 HRCPGPVS
+1264 
-1272 EDVVD
+1272 
-1277 HEDAV
+1277 
-1282 MLAVPAKETGGHCVV
+1282 
-1297 PVPACV
+1297 
-1303 SGVAPLCPPAPLCA
+1303 
-1317 GSPKWEVVVPAVTPG
+1317 
-1332 VDRDLVIV
+1332 
-1340 LKKDTSRGVSAPYEP
+1340 
-1355 VPRDVPPL
+1355 
-1363 VIGGVVVEI
+1363 
-1372 PEYMGPRV
+1372 
-1380 ARMRVCPRHRMPG
+1380 
-1393 MCGTRTSLQGTDMTD
+1393 
-1408 EAKGMA
+1408 
-1414 KDVMT
+1414 
-1419 DIFVS
+1419 
-1424 RTCPVKENGNCEAGN
+1424 
-1439 IQPTTGTL
+1439 

>member
-259 EDPVIGARPS
+259 EDPVIGA
-269 HAAKGQDST
+269 
-278 RPSHAAKGQD
+278 
-288 STRPSHAAKGQDSTR
+288 R

-650 CASRRLVALLLKAEQ
+650 CASR
-665 DRGDPASHRV
+665 
-675 SGESSIII
+675 
-683 DLLVDVVVW
+683 
-692 VIGYFHAR
+692 
-700 YQEYCASRGL
+700 GL

-724 ASHRVSGES
+724 ASHRVSGKS

-866 INDPSQLK
+866 INDPSPLK
-874 QHLSTLSVLAKIM
+874 QHLSTLSVLAKM
-887 VTICLNLDYSLDSKE
+887 
-902 RSVIS
+902 
-907 KQCLERLTAPGSKCT
+907 
-922 LEEFDG
+922 DG
-928 GLSEAA
+928 N
-934 IPLLPHTLESLTLY
+934 H
-948 LTLQQLPVLIRHL
+948 
-961 PHLPHLQT
+961 
-969 LGIGLDATGYV
+969 
-980 DPDTLDATG
+980 
-989 YVDPDTLDATGYVD
+989 
-1003 PDTLDATGYVDPDTL
+1003 
-1018 DTLPYQGRE
+1018 
-1027 LRLTIRRDLTDDDPA
+1027 
-1042 IDWCCHLVAQLCPLS
+1042 
-1057 RGGYSGLVFRD
+1057 
-1068 RRLTSVGGE
+1068 
-1077 RLLRGLHRRGVTG
+1077 
-1090 NILTFWIQ
+1090 
-1098 DSEENKKYLRELGC
+1098 
-1112 GMNEFWYADRMNEFW
+1112 M
-1127 YAGGMN
+1127 
-1133 EFWNVGGMN
+1133 
-1142 EFWYAGSMN
+1142 
-1151 EFSIAKIPTP
+1151 
-1161 FEFIILISVH
+1161 
-1171 PRRSVMQAHSGFR
+1171 
-1184 FRKVVAAGLPPPGP
+1184 
-1198 ATPGACHP
+1198 
-1206 RGLPPPGPATSGA
+1206 
-1219 CHLRGLPPPGPT
+1219 
-1231 TPGALPS
+1231 
-1238 PGPGPADPVSLD
+1238 
-1250 DCSSDDVLLLLKRA
+1250 LK
-1264 HRCPGPVS
+1264 S
-1272 EDVVD
+1272 
-1277 HEDAV
+1277 
-1282 MLAVPAKETGGHCVV
+1282 
-1297 PVPACV
+1297 
-1303 SGVAPLCPPAPLCA
+1303 
-1317 GSPKWEVVVPAVTPG
+1317 
-1332 VDRDLVIV
+1332 
-1340 LKKDTSRGVSAPYEP
+1340 
-1355 VPRDVPPL
+1355 
-1363 VIGGVVVEI
+1363 
-1372 PEYMGPRV
+1372 
-1380 ARMRVCPRHRMPG
+1380 
-1393 MCGTRTSLQGTDMTD
+1393 
-1408 EAKGMA
+1408 
-1414 KDVMT
+1414 
-1419 DIFVS
+1419 
-1424 RTCPVKENGNCEAGN
+1424 
-1439 IQPTTGTL
+1439 

>member
-38 YRGAFPVVTYLTQD
+38 YRGTFPVVTYLTQD

-62 VFDDH
+62 VFDAQ
-67 QRDKLEASSDA
+67 QRDKLEASADA

-120 LKQRRNTLAH
+120 LKQHRNTLAH

-142 TLTELSDLLAKML
+142 TLTELSDILAKML
-155 AEAGVRCRTN
+155 AEAGVRCGTN

-175 VTKYIGGLLAKVREP
+175 VTKYIGDLLAKVREP

-219 MSKQELTDGYR
+219 MSKQELTDGYK

-269 HAAKGQDST
+269 HAAKGQD
-278 RPSHAAKGQD
+278 
-288 STRPSHAAKGQDSTR
+288 
-303 PSHAAKG
+303 
-310 QDINYED
+310 INYED
-317 ILSMRREK
+317 ILSMRRED
-325 GRVPECVL
+325 GRVPQCVL
-333 LMGEGGMGKTT
+333 LTGEGGMGKTT
-344 LLKLILEKWVEDPDA
+344 LLKLILEKWVEDPAA

-380 TFDDLLRQLLPQA
+380 TFDDLLRQLLPQT
-393 LSDSGADFQLFKEII
+393 LRDSGADFQLFKEII

-429 LVKELL
+429 LVEELL

-449 PGWDQQLSQLVP
+449 PAWDQQLSQLVP

-578 FLLFYEEISLRGI
+578 FLLFFEEISLRGI

-596 DLWPETEAE
+596 DLWPETEAQ
-605 IREKCDT
+605 IREKCNT

-650 CASRRLVALLLKAEQ
+650 CASRRLV
-665 DRGDPASHRV
+665 D
-675 SGESSIII
+675 
-683 DLLVDVVVW
+683 
-692 VIGYFHAR
+692 
-700 YQEYCASRGL
+700 
-710 VALLLRAEQDRGDP
+710 LLLRAEQDRGDP

-743 VRKEKRSLGDHLR
+743 VRKEKRSLSDHLR

-762 SDVQQEFKE
+762 SAVQQEFSE
-771 RPRWENILVSTT
+771 RPRWQNILLSTT

-788 RGVEHKF
+788 RGVEHRF
-795 ITHIIDLCKMVTL
+795 ITHIIDLCKMITNS
-808 ETDELLKHVAE
+808 TDELLKHVAE

-839 WTIWSVDS
+839 WTIESVDS

-859 PKNIYLI
+859 PKNIYLN
-866 INDPSQLK
+866 INDTSQLK
-874 QHLSTLSVLAKIM
+874 QHLSTLSVLATMK
-887 VTICLNLDYSLDSKE
+887 VTISLQLNYSLNSKE
-902 RSVIS
+902 TRDIT
-907 KQCLERLTAPGSKCT
+907 KQYLERLTAPDSKCT
-922 LEEFDG
+922 LERFIG

-934 IPLLPHTLESLTLY
+934 IPLLPHTLESLYLD

-961 PHLPHLQT
+961 PHLPHLQC
-969 LGIGLDATGYV
+969 LVI
-980 DPDTLDATG
+980 TLDATG

-1003 PDTLDATGYVDPDTL
+1003 PDTLDAMGYVDPDTLDATGYVDPDTLDATDYVDPDTLDIRGYVNPDTL
-1018 DTLPYQGRE
+1018 DTLPYQGRT
-1027 LRLTIRRDLTDDDPA
+1027 LTLTIRRDLTDDDPA
-1042 IDWCCHLVAQLCPLS
+1042 IDWCCHLAAQLCPPS
-1057 RGGYSGLVFRD
+1057 RGGYSHLAFLD
-1068 RRLTSVGGE
+1068 TRLTCVGGE

-1090 NILTFWIQ
+1090 DELWIWIQ
-1098 DSEENKKYLRELGC
+1098 DSDENNKYLQE
-1112 GMNEFWYADRMNEFW
+1112 
-1127 YAGGMN
+1127 
-1133 EFWNVGGMN
+1133 
-1142 EFWYAGSMN
+1142 
-1151 EFSIAKIPTP
+1151 
-1161 FEFIILISVH
+1161 
-1171 PRRSVMQAHSGFR
+1171 
-1184 FRKVVAAGLPPPGP
+1184 
-1198 ATPGACHP
+1198 
-1206 RGLPPPGPATSGA
+1206 
-1219 CHLRGLPPPGPT
+1219 
-1231 TPGALPS
+1231 
-1238 PGPGPADPVSLD
+1238 
-1250 DCSSDDVLLLLKRA
+1250 
-1264 HRCPGPVS
+1264 
-1272 EDVVD
+1272 
-1277 HEDAV
+1277 
-1282 MLAVPAKETGGHCVV
+1282 
-1297 PVPACV
+1297 
-1303 SGVAPLCPPAPLCA
+1303 LCA
-1317 GSPKWEVVVPAVTPG
+1317 SFNNFKN
-1332 VDRDLVIV
+1332 V
-1340 LKKDTSRGVSAPYEP
+1340 LI
-1355 VPRDVPPL
+1355 L
-1363 VIGGVVVEI
+1363 
-1372 PEYMGPRV
+1372 
-1380 ARMRVCPRHRMPG
+1380 
-1393 MCGTRTSLQGTDMTD
+1393 
-1408 EAKGMA
+1408 
-1414 KDVMT
+1414 
-1419 DIFVS
+1419 
-1424 RTCPVKENGNCEAGN
+1424 
-1439 IQPTTGTL
+1439 

>member
-38 YRGAFPVVTYLTQD
+38 YRGTFPVVTYLTQD

-120 LKQRRNTLAH
+120 LKQHRNTLAH

-142 TLTELSDLLAKML
+142 TLTGLSDLLAKML
-155 AEAGVRCRTN
+155 AEAGVRCGTN
-165 SQDVDHVTRD
+165 SQDVDYVTRD

-219 MSKQELTDGYR
+219 MSKQELTDGYK

-241 LLNINYNPS
+241 LLNINNNPS
-250 LAFTRLRLL
+250 LAYTRLRLL

-269 HAAKGQDST
+269 HAAKGQD
-278 RPSHAAKGQD
+278 
-288 STRPSHAAKGQDSTR
+288 
-303 PSHAAKG
+303 
-310 QDINYED
+310 INYED
-317 ILSMRREK
+317 ILSMRRED
-325 GRVPECVL
+325 GRVPQCVL
-333 LMGEGGMGKTT
+333 LTGKGGMGKTT
-344 LLKLILEKWVEDPDA
+344 LLKLILEKWVEDPAA
-359 IRHLGTVDL
+359 IRYLGTVDL

-380 TFDDLLRQLLPQA
+380 TFDGLLRQLLPQT
-393 LSDSGADFQLFKEII
+393 LSDSDADFQLFKEII

-449 PGWDQQLSQLVP
+449 PGWDHQLSQLVP

-496 RSVITGRFTQRLEQ
+496 RSDIIGRFTQRLEQ

-539 NNLTTNTQVYEKIH
+539 NNLTTNNQVYEKIH

-564 TDKHVVDPKGKCDQ
+564 TDKHVTEPKGKCDQ
-578 FLLFYEEISLRGI
+578 FLLFFEEISLRGI

-650 CASRRLVALLLKAEQ
+650 CASRRLVALLLRAEQ

-675 SGESSIII
+675 SGERSIII

-692 VIGYFHAR
+692 VFGYFHAR

-710 VALLLRAEQDRGDP
+710 VDLLLRAEQDRGDP
-724 ASHRVSGES
+724 ASHRVSEER

-743 VRKEKRSLGDHLR
+743 VRKEKRSLGDHLK
-756 GSKFDI
+756 GSKFNI
-762 SDVQQEFKE
+762 IDVQEEFRE
-771 RPRWENILVSTT
+771 LPRWQNILVSTT

-788 RGVEHKF
+788 RGVEHRF
-795 ITHIIDLCKMVTL
+795 ITHIIDLCEMVTP

-839 WTIWSVDS
+839 WGIESVDS

-852 LVLKKVT
+852 LVLKKVI
-859 PKNIYLI
+859 PKNIYLY
-866 INDPSQLK
+866 INDTPQLK
-874 QHLSTLSVLAKIM
+874 QCLSTLSVLAKM
-887 VTICLNLDYSLDSKE
+887 KVTISLDLDYSLYSKE
-902 RSVIS
+902 RSVTT

-922 LEEFDG
+922 LERFDG

-934 IPLLPHTLESLTLY
+934 IPLLPHTLETLLLR
-948 LTLQQLPVLIRHL
+948 LTLQQLLVLIRHL

-969 LGIGLDATGYV
+969 LGIDLDARSYV
-980 DPDTLDATG
+980 DPDTLD
-989 YVDPDTLDATGYVD
+989 D
-1003 PDTLDATGYVDPDTL
+1003 TGYVDPDTL
-1018 DTLPYQGRE
+1018 DTLPCQVRI
-1027 LRLTIRRDLTDDDPA
+1027 LDLTIWRDLTDDDPA
-1042 IDWCCHLVAQLCPLS
+1042 IDWCCRLAAQLCPPS
-1057 RGGYSGLVFRD
+1057 RGGYSDLHFSYTS
-1068 RRLTSVGGE
+1068 LTCVGVE

-1090 NILTFWIQ
+1090 GSLWIWIEDSE
-1098 DSEENKKYLRELGC
+1098 DSEENKKYLRELG
-1112 GMNEFWYADRMNEFW
+1112 A
-1127 YAGGMN
+1127 
-1133 EFWNVGGMN
+1133 
-1142 EFWYAGSMN
+1142 
-1151 EFSIAKIPTP
+1151 
-1161 FEFIILISVH
+1161 
-1171 PRRSVMQAHSGFR
+1171 
-1184 FRKVVAAGLPPPGP
+1184 
-1198 ATPGACHP
+1198 
-1206 RGLPPPGPATSGA
+1206 
-1219 CHLRGLPPPGPT
+1219 
-1231 TPGALPS
+1231 
-1238 PGPGPADPVSLD
+1238 SLNNFN
-1250 DCSSDDVLLLLKRA
+1250 DVYIR
-1264 HRCPGPVS
+1264 
-1272 EDVVD
+1272 
-1277 HEDAV
+1277 
-1282 MLAVPAKETGGHCVV
+1282 
-1297 PVPACV
+1297 
-1303 SGVAPLCPPAPLCA
+1303 
-1317 GSPKWEVVVPAVTPG
+1317 
-1332 VDRDLVIV
+1332 
-1340 LKKDTSRGVSAPYEP
+1340 
-1355 VPRDVPPL
+1355 
-1363 VIGGVVVEI
+1363 
-1372 PEYMGPRV
+1372 
-1380 ARMRVCPRHRMPG
+1380 
-1393 MCGTRTSLQGTDMTD
+1393 
-1408 EAKGMA
+1408 
-1414 KDVMT
+1414 
-1419 DIFVS
+1419 
-1424 RTCPVKENGNCEAGN
+1424 
-1439 IQPTTGTL
+1439 

>member
-38 YRGAFPVVTYLTQD
+38 YRGTFPVVTYLTQD

-62 VFDDH
+62 VFDAQ
-67 QRDKLEASSDA
+67 QRDKLEASPDA

-99 NDPTWTTPGPQGP
+99 NDPTWTTPGPQGS
-112 SLEHLIYS
+112 SLDHLIYS
-120 LKQRRNTLAH
+120 LKQHRNTLAH
-130 DNVGMSEQDLTS
+130 DNVRMSEQDLTS

-165 SQDVDHVTRD
+165 SQDVDHVNRD
-175 VTKYIGGLLAKVREP
+175 VTKYFGGLLAKVREQ

-203 QEIKMF
+203 KEIKMF
-209 RSHITEEVKQ
+209 KSHITEEVKQ
-219 MSKQELTDGYR
+219 MSKQELTDGYK

-259 EDPVIGARPS
+259 EDPVIG
-269 HAAKGQDST
+269 T

-288 STRPSHAAKGQDSTR
+288 M
-303 PSHAAKG
+303 
-310 QDINYED
+310 NFED
-317 ILSMRREK
+317 ILSMRRED
-325 GRVPECVL
+325 GRVPQCVL
-333 LMGEGGMGKTT
+333 LTGEGGMGKTT
-344 LLKLILEKWVEDPDA
+344 LLKLILEKWVEDPAA

-380 TFDDLLRQLLPQA
+380 TFYDLLRQLLPQT
-393 LSDSGADFQLFKEII
+393 LRDSGADFQLFKEII

-449 PGWDQQLSQLVP
+449 PAWDQQLSQLVP
-461 HTRPRCNILVLG
+461 DTRPRCNILVLG

-553 DFITSKLVSRL
+553 GFITSKLVSRL
-564 TDKHVVDPKGKCDQ
+564 TDKHVADPKGKCDENVKK
-578 FLLFYEEISLRGI
+578 FLRFLEEISLRGI

-612 LGLPQEEVLSNY
+612 LGVPQEEVLSNY
-624 FTRTSYRRGLNVV
+624 FTRTSYRRGLNVL

-650 CASRRLVALLLKAEQ
+650 CASRGLVDLLLRAEQ
-665 DRGDPASHRV
+665 DRGDPASHRG

-700 YQEYCASRGL
+700 YQKYCASRRL
-710 VALLLRAEQDRGDP
+710 VDLLLRAEQDRGDP
-724 ASHRVSGES
+724 ASHRVSGDR
-733 SIIIDLLVDV
+733 SIIVDLLVDV

-771 RPRWENILVSTT
+771 HPRWQNILVSTT

-788 RGVEHKF
+788 RGVEHRF
-795 ITHIIDLCKMVTL
+795 ITHIIDLCKMVTH

-832 KLRTEQE
+832 KLCTEQE
-839 WTIWSVDS
+839 WRIVSVDS
-847 CVVLP
+847 WVVLP
-852 LVLKKVT
+852 LVLEKVT
-859 PKNIYLI
+859 PKNIYLN
-866 INDPSQLK
+866 INDTPQLK
-874 QHLSTLSVLAKIM
+874 QCLSTLSVLAKM
-887 VTICLNLDYSLDSKE
+887 RVTISLGLDYTLYSKE
-902 RSVIS
+902 RCAIP
-907 KQCLERLTAPGSKCT
+907 KQCMERLTAPGSKCT

-928 GLSEAA
+928 RLSEAV
-934 IPLLPHTLESLTLY
+934 IPLLPPTLKSLTLR
-948 LTLQQLPVLIRHL
+948 LTPHQLTVLIRHL
-961 PHLPHLQT
+961 PHLPHLQRLAILLDAT
-969 LGIGLDATGYV
+969 GDVDPDTLDATGYV

-1018 DTLPYQGRE
+1018 DTLPYQGWI
-1027 LRLTIRRDLTDDDPA
+1027 LDLTIRRGLTDDDPT
-1042 IDWCCHLVAQLCPLS
+1042 IDWCCHLAAQLYPPS
-1057 RGGYSGLVFRD
+1057 SGGYS
-1068 RRLTSVGGE
+1068 
-1077 RLLRGLHRRGVTG
+1077 LL
-1090 NILTFWIQ
+1090 
-1098 DSEENKKYLRELGC
+1098 D
-1112 GMNEFWYADRMNEFW
+1112 
-1127 YAGGMN
+1127 
-1133 EFWNVGGMN
+1133 
-1142 EFWYAGSMN
+1142 
-1151 EFSIAKIPTP
+1151 FS
-1161 FEFIILISVH
+1161 
-1171 PRRSVMQAHSGFR
+1171 G
-1184 FRKVVAAGLPPPGP
+1184 
-1198 ATPGACHP
+1198 
-1206 RGLPPPGPATSGA
+1206 
-1219 CHLRGLPPPGPT
+1219 
-1231 TPGALPS
+1231 
-1238 PGPGPADPVSLD
+1238 
-1250 DCSSDDVLLLLKRA
+1250 
-1264 HRCPGPVS
+1264 
-1272 EDVVD
+1272 
-1277 HEDAV
+1277 
-1282 MLAVPAKETGGHCVV
+1282 
-1297 PVPACV
+1297 
-1303 SGVAPLCPPAPLCA
+1303 
-1317 GSPKWEVVVPAVTPG
+1317 
-1332 VDRDLVIV
+1332 
-1340 LKKDTSRGVSAPYEP
+1340 
-1355 VPRDVPPL
+1355 
-1363 VIGGVVVEI
+1363 
-1372 PEYMGPRV
+1372 
-1380 ARMRVCPRHRMPG
+1380 
-1393 MCGTRTSLQGTDMTD
+1393 TSL
-1408 EAKGMA
+1408 
-1414 KDVMT
+1414 
-1419 DIFVS
+1419 
-1424 RTCPVKENGNCEAGN
+1424 TC
-1439 IQPTTGTL
+1439 TY

>member
-38 YRGAFPVVTYLTQD
+38 YRGTFPVVTYLTQD

-120 LKQRRNTLAH
+120 LKEHRNTLAH
-130 DNVGMSEQDLTS
+130 DNVGMSEKGLTS
-142 TLTELSDLLAKML
+142 TLTELIDLLAKML
-155 AEAGVRCRTN
+155 AEAGVRCGTN

-175 VTKYIGGLLAKVREP
+175 VTKYISGLLAKVREP

-219 MSKQELTDGYR
+219 MSKQELTDGYK

-278 RPSHAAKGQD
+278 RPSN
-288 STRPSHAAKGQDSTR
+288 
-303 PSHAAKG
+303 AAKG
-310 QDINYED
+310 QDIDYEH
-317 ILSMRREK
+317 ILSMRRED

-333 LMGEGGMGKTT
+333 LTGEGGMGKTT
-344 LLKLILEKWVEDPDA
+344 LLKLILEKWVEDPAA

-368 VFYVQCRDSHLN
+368 VFNVQCRDAHLN
-380 TFDDLLRQLLPQA
+380 TFDDLLRQLLPQT
-393 LSDSGADFQLFKEII
+393 LRDSDADFQLFKEII

-416 IDGYDEVNDHSGR
+416 IDGYDEVNNHSGR

-461 HTRPRCNILVLG
+461 DTRPRCNILVLG

-488 VLVEEESQ
+488 VLVEEECQ

-578 FLLFYEEISLRGI
+578 FLFFFEEISLRGI
-591 QRQEY
+591 QRKEY
-596 DLWPETEAE
+596 DLWPETVAE

-612 LGLPQEEVLSNY
+612 LGLPQEEVFSNY
-624 FTRTSYRRGLNVV
+624 FTRTSYRRGLSVV

-650 CASRRLVALLLKAEQ
+650 CASRRLVDLLLKAEQ

-683 DLLVDVVVW
+683 DFLVN
-692 VIGYFHAR
+692 
-700 YQEYCASRGL
+700 
-710 VALLLRAEQDRGDP
+710 
-724 ASHRVSGES
+724 
-733 SIIIDLLVDV
+733 V
-743 VRKEKRSLGDHLR
+743 VRKEKRSLGDHVR
-756 GSKFDI
+756 ESREITFDI
-762 SDVQQEFKE
+762 DDVEQEFKE
-771 RPRWENILVSTT
+771 RPRWWNILVSTT

-788 RGVEHKF
+788 RGVEHRF
-795 ITHIIDLCKMVTL
+795 ITHIIDLCKMVTR
-808 ETDELLKHVAE
+808 DPDKLLKHVAE

-832 KLRTEQE
+832 KLPTEHVWIIE
-839 WTIWSVDS
+839 SVDS
-847 CVVLP
+847 LVVLP

-859 PKNIYLI
+859 PKNIYLN
-866 INDPSQLK
+866 INDTSQLK
-874 QHLSTLSVLAKIM
+874 QHLSTLSVLAKMKVPI
-887 VTICLNLDYSLDSKE
+887 TLQLNYSLDSKE
-902 RSVIS
+902 TRDIT

-922 LEEFDG
+922 LKRFDG
-928 GLSEAA
+928 DLSEAA
-934 IPLLPHTLESLTLY
+934 IPLLPHTLGSLTLR

-961 PHLPHLQT
+961 PHLPHLQY
-969 LGIGLDATGYV
+969 LAILLDATGYV

-989 YVDPDTLDATGYVD
+989 YVDPDTLDATSYVDPDTLDDTGYVHPDTLDATGYVDPDTLDDTSYVDPDTLDATGYVDPDTLNDTGYVD

-1018 DTLPYQGRE
+1018 DTLPYQGR
-1027 LRLTIRRDLTDDDPA
+1027 
-1042 IDWCCHLVAQLCPLS
+1042 
-1057 RGGYSGLVFRD
+1057 
-1068 RRLTSVGGE
+1068 
-1077 RLLRGLHRRGVTG
+1077 
-1090 NILTFWIQ
+1090 
-1098 DSEENKKYLRELGC
+1098 
-1112 GMNEFWYADRMNEFW
+1112 
-1127 YAGGMN
+1127 
-1133 EFWNVGGMN
+1133 
-1142 EFWYAGSMN
+1142 
-1151 EFSIAKIPTP
+1151 
-1161 FEFIILISVH
+1161 
-1171 PRRSVMQAHSGFR
+1171 
-1184 FRKVVAAGLPPPGP
+1184 
-1198 ATPGACHP
+1198 
-1206 RGLPPPGPATSGA
+1206 
-1219 CHLRGLPPPGPT
+1219 
-1231 TPGALPS
+1231 
-1238 PGPGPADPVSLD
+1238 
-1250 DCSSDDVLLLLKRA
+1250 SSA
-1264 HRCPGPVS
+1264 
-1272 EDVVD
+1272 
-1277 HEDAV
+1277 
-1282 MLAVPAKETGGHCVV
+1282 
-1297 PVPACV
+1297 
-1303 SGVAPLCPPAPLCA
+1303 
-1317 GSPKWEVVVPAVTPG
+1317 
-1332 VDRDLVIV
+1332 
-1340 LKKDTSRGVSAPYEP
+1340 
-1355 VPRDVPPL
+1355 
-1363 VIGGVVVEI
+1363 
-1372 PEYMGPRV
+1372 
-1380 ARMRVCPRHRMPG
+1380 
-1393 MCGTRTSLQGTDMTD
+1393 
-1408 EAKGMA
+1408 
-1414 KDVMT
+1414 
-1419 DIFVS
+1419 
-1424 RTCPVKENGNCEAGN
+1424 
-1439 IQPTTGTL
+1439 

>member
-38 YRGAFPVVTYLTQD
+38 YRGTFPVVTYLTQD

-85 LYKLLQRV
+85 LYKLLQRM

-120 LKQRRNTLAH
+120 LKQHRNTLAH
-130 DNVGMSEQDLTS
+130 DNVRMSEQDLTS

-155 AEAGVRCRTN
+155 AEAGVRCGTN

-175 VTKYIGGLLAKVREP
+175 VTKYIGDLLAKVREP

-203 QEIKMF
+203 QEIKVF

-219 MSKQELTDGYR
+219 MSKQELTDGYK

-259 EDPVIGARPS
+259 ENPFIWARPS
-269 HAAKGQDST
+269 HAAKS
-278 RPSHAAKGQD
+278 
-288 STRPSHAAKGQDSTR
+288 
-303 PSHAAKG
+303 

-317 ILSMRREK
+317 IWSMRRDD
-325 GRVPECVL
+325 GRVPQCVL
-333 LMGEGGMGKTT
+333 LTGEGGMGKTT
-344 LLKLILEKWVEDPDA
+344 LLKLILEKWVEDPAA

-368 VFYVQCRDSHLN
+368 VFYVQCRDTHLN
-380 TFDDLLRQLLPQA
+380 TFDDLLHQLLPQT
-393 LSDSGADFQLFKEII
+393 LSDFDADLQLFKEII
-408 LSLNILVL
+408 LSLKILVL

-449 PGWDQQLSQLVP
+449 PGWDQHLSQLVP

-488 VLVEEESQ
+488 VLVEEECQ
-496 RSVITGRFTQRLEQ
+496 RSDITGRFTQRLEQ
-510 MSQFLGEYLNTPL
+510 MSEFLGEYLNTPL

-553 DFITSKLVSRL
+553 DFITNKLVSRL
-564 TDKHVVDPKGKCDQ
+564 TAKHVTEPKGKCDENVKK
-578 FLLFYEEISLRGI
+578 FLRFLEEISLRGI

-612 LGLPQEEVLSNY
+612 LGLPQDEVLSNY

-637 WVFGY
+637 WVFSY

-650 CASRRLVALLLKAEQ
+650 CASRGLVDLLLRAEQ
-665 DRGDPASHRV
+665 DRGDQASHRV
-675 SGESSIII
+675 SGKCSKII

-700 YQEYCASRGL
+700 YHEYCASRRL
-710 VALLLRAEQDRGDP
+710 VDLLLRAEQERGDP
-724 ASHRVSGES
+724 ASHRVSGER

-756 GSKFDI
+756 GSKFNI
-762 SDVQQEFKE
+762 SDVQQEFNE
-771 RPRWENILVSTT
+771 RSRWQNILLSIT

-788 RGVEHKF
+788 RGVEHMF
-795 ITHIIDLCKMVTL
+795 ITHIIDLCEMVTP
-808 ETDELLKHVAE
+808 EPDELLKHVAE

-832 KLRTEQE
+832 KLRTERK
-839 WTIWSVDS
+839 WIIWSVDS

-859 PKNIYLI
+859 PKNIYLRI
-866 INDPSQLK
+866 SDTPQLK
-874 QHLSTLSVLAKIM
+874 QCLSTLSVLAKM
-887 VTICLNLDYSLDSKE
+887 KVTISLVLHYSLYRKE
-902 RSVIS
+902 RIVITN
-907 KQCLERLTAPGSKCT
+907 QCMERLTAPDSKCI

-928 GLSEAA
+928 VLPEAA
-934 IPLLPHTLESLTLY
+934 IPLLPHTLESLHLR

-961 PHLPHLQT
+961 SHLPHLQT
-969 LGIGLDATGYV
+969 LDIDLDATGYV
-980 DPDTLDATG
+980 VPDTLDATG

-1003 PDTLDATGYVDPDTL
+1003 PDTLDATGYVDLDTLDATGYVVPDTL
-1018 DTLPYQGRE
+1018 GSLPCQGRT
-1027 LRLTIRRDLTDDDPA
+1027 LRMTITRRLNDDDPA
-1042 IDWCCHLVAQLCPLS
+1042 IDWCCHLAAQLCPFS
-1057 RGGYSGLVFRD
+1057 RGGYSDLWFLD
-1068 RRLTSVGGE
+1068 TRLTSAGVE

-1090 NILTFWIQ
+1090 GSLWIRIE
-1098 DSEENKKYLRELGC
+1098 DSEENKKYLRELGASL
-1112 GMNEFWYADRMNEFW
+1112 NNFN
-1127 YAGGMN
+1127 
-1133 EFWNVGGMN
+1133 NV
-1142 EFWYAGSMN
+1142 Y
-1151 EFSIAKIPTP
+1151 I
-1161 FEFIILISVH
+1161 
-1171 PRRSVMQAHSGFR
+1171 R
-1184 FRKVVAAGLPPPGP
+1184 
-1198 ATPGACHP
+1198 
-1206 RGLPPPGPATSGA
+1206 
-1219 CHLRGLPPPGPT
+1219 
-1231 TPGALPS
+1231 
-1238 PGPGPADPVSLD
+1238 
-1250 DCSSDDVLLLLKRA
+1250 
-1264 HRCPGPVS
+1264 
-1272 EDVVD
+1272 
-1277 HEDAV
+1277 
-1282 MLAVPAKETGGHCVV
+1282 
-1297 PVPACV
+1297 
-1303 SGVAPLCPPAPLCA
+1303 
-1317 GSPKWEVVVPAVTPG
+1317 
-1332 VDRDLVIV
+1332 
-1340 LKKDTSRGVSAPYEP
+1340 
-1355 VPRDVPPL
+1355 
-1363 VIGGVVVEI
+1363 
-1372 PEYMGPRV
+1372 
-1380 ARMRVCPRHRMPG
+1380 
-1393 MCGTRTSLQGTDMTD
+1393 
-1408 EAKGMA
+1408 
-1414 KDVMT
+1414 
-1419 DIFVS
+1419 
-1424 RTCPVKENGNCEAGN
+1424 
-1439 IQPTTGTL
+1439 